1 MKGIRRAAAMCLTM
15 TLAVS
20 TLFGNTAW
28 ADMPQKTERK
38 KCVHVHTEECYGEP
52 DEEATSSQIGEEPTE
67 CTHVCTVESGC
78 IRNTAVSSGTNEDDS
93 ETGPD
98 EEETNDQKD
107 SADKAENGGKQKD
120 SADKAEDDEKQEDA
134 PSVSTPSDMEDT
146 AVPGGT
152 VIPAVKSQIFSWSWY
167 DPEENLLDGK
177 LELNGVTEEAQPSF
191 EEVTEYLP
199 EAIIAQVGEKSEVGG
214 EGEEKLLITGWT
226 CSEYVQDEEGRWPLE
241 GTYEFAAELPEAY
254 ELAEDADALVVEVS
268 VTGDQAALTA
278 VSGTAVLHVSFKA
291 GKEAKDLYFDGN
303 NFSSYNNDVMDL
315 LKQNGIRVTSSGKD
329 RFQLI
334 MTKASI
340 QNLQLSQG
348 TWEIELNGSN
358 VLEGKGKYVAGCG
371 LRINDNVSA
380 TIKAGTA
387 PASLTAHNYP
397 TTGSSD
403 GSCGIQVAGSLT
415 IESGTI
421 EATAKAGSNSA
432 PDSGAILVGTTGTL
446 NINGGSVTAAGTG
459 KKGVYVRGNFQ
470 MTGGSLTVT
479 GSGEPGIENVGS
491 FELSDGTISTKSNS
505 GGIGFLQGRGS
516 ATIKAKELNTDR
528 LYINGDG
535 SFTVAK
541 GGKVTSGSTT
551 INSGTLTNA
560 GEFVSNGPFEKGKYG
575 TFNNTGT
582 ISGSGSLPDDAK
594 QTPDEIKDYTKKIS
608 KDYYK
613 NMSIDVPN
621 LAAIQKPANAGNLQ
635 YELVEDTGSD
645 KGAGTID
652 KETGRLKVTKAGVFK
667 IKVNT
672 QESGFYKEGENP
684 VYITL
689 TVNKAAF
696 PDSWN
701 LTVTAASGIY
711 NGSKGY
717 PAATIS
723 TTGIPDGARYEY
735 QLKNT
740 NRTDDLQEEQWKSE
754 CPKIV
759 NVAESG
765 QFVFVRVT
773 VDNYESKIFCSDNQ
787 TDITKRRFLDT
798 KVTLEPQTVI
808 YNGQSWSPEIKVV
821 ENWQGASGAEVD
833 KADYTIQYWTYW
845 TGTGNSEVTERKD
858 AGTYTVHLIGQEN
871 YTNES
876 NGAIL
881 TIDKCKLNARITGD
895 SFDKVYDGTTDITEE
910 QNLSV
915 QLYSDSGIPDSQ
927 DVRADQV
934 NLAYQSADVGEHD
947 IEAANITLA
956 GDNAKNYELT
966 ENSASVKGSIIA
978 RDFASMTVSADPLT
992 YNGTE
997 QKPQILASVET
1008 GLSNVSP
1015 DAVVFTYSKNGV
1027 DYQSEIP
1034 GFTDAGTYQVYVKA
1048 SMDNFNDAV
1057 KTVDVTVQQASSNSG
1072 SHSGGGKDS
1081 GGKDSSGKGSSGK
1094 GSSGKSSSG
1103 SSGTVTKD
1111 SQKGY
1116 RSEEQGVIT
1125 GASNQAVNDGY
1136 SHWIKD
1142 ARGWWLRYSDG
1153 TWPMGNTGA
1162 FHWEKVNGRWWA
1174 FGADGYLSTGW
1185 LYDTLY
1191 QGWFYMDENQGM
1203 LTGWQFINGK
1213 WYYLNPSHDG
1223 SAGIMYS
1230 NRRTPDG
1237 WYVKE
1242 DGSWDEEAG
1251 R

>member
-1 MKGIRRAAAMCLTM
+1 MKGIRRAAAVCLTM

-28 ADMPQKTERK
+28 ADMPQKTEKK

-78 IRNTAVSSGTNEDDS
+78 IRNTAASSGTNEDDS

-107 SADKAENGGKQKD
+107 SADKAE
-120 SADKAEDDEKQEDA
+120 DDEKQEDA

-146 AVPGGT
+146 TVPGGT

-177 LELNGVTEEAQPSF
+177 LELSGVTEEAQPSF

-199 EAIIAQVGEKSEVGG
+199 EAIVAQVGEESEAGK
-214 EGEEKLLITGWT
+214 EEKLSITGWS
-226 CSEYVQDEEGRWPLE
+226 CNEYVQDEEGRWPLE

-254 ELAEDADALVVEVS
+254 ELAEDAEALVVEVS
-268 VTGDQAALTA
+268 VTGDQAAMPV
-278 VSGTAVLHVSFKA
+278 VSGECVLNVSFNSGDEFK
-291 GKEAKDLYFDGN
+291 GLYFDGN
-303 NFSSYNNDVMDL
+303 KFSSVNNDVMKL
-315 LKQNGIRVTSSGKD
+315 LNDHGIKVTNSGENS
-329 RFQLI
+329 FQLR
-334 MTKASI
+334 MTNATI
-340 QNLQLSQG
+340 QNLELSQG
-348 TWEIELNGSN
+348 TWEIVLNGRN
-358 VLEGKGKYVAGCG
+358 VLEGKGKRVGGNG
-371 LRINDNVSA
+371 LRINDWTSA
-380 TIKAGTA
+380 TIKEGTA
-387 PASLTAHNYP
+387 PASLTAKNYP
-397 TTGSSD
+397 TTGTSRD
-403 GSCGIQVAGSLT
+403 GSSGIVVAGNLT

-421 EATAKAGSNSA
+421 EATAYAGNDSA

-459 KKGVYVRGNFQ
+459 KKGVYVRNNFQ
-470 MTGGSLTVT
+470 MTGGSLKVT
-479 GSGEPGIENVGS
+479 GSGKPGIENVGN
-491 FELSDGTISTKSNS
+491 FNLSGGTISTKSKS
-505 GGIGFLQGRGS
+505 DGIGFLQGSGS
-516 ATIKAKELNTDR
+516 VTIKAKELNTDR
-528 LYINGDG
+528 LYITGDS
-535 SFTVAK
+535 SFTVAS
-541 GGKVTSGSTT
+541 GGKVTSEST
-551 INSGTLTNA
+551 IIDRGTLTNE
-560 GEFVSNGPFEKGKYG
+560 GEFVSNGPFEKGTYG

-582 ISGSGSLPDDAK
+582 ISGTGSLPDDLK
-594 QTPDEIKDYTKKIS
+594 QKPGNITVNQAEISAGYRD
-608 KDYYK
+608 
-613 NMSIDVPN
+613 NMLIDVPS
-621 LAAIQKPANAGNLQ
+621 LAGIHQPDKAGNLQ
-635 YELVEDTGSD
+635 YELAEYTGSD
-645 KGAGTID
+645 KGEGTID
-652 KETGRLKVTKAGVFK
+652 KESGQLKVDRAGVFK

-672 QESGFYKEGENP
+672 QASGFYKAGENP
-684 VYITL
+684 VDITL

-696 PDSWN
+696 PEHWN
-701 LTVTAASGIY
+701 LTVTAASGGEY
-711 NGSKGY
+711 RGAQGY
-717 PAATIS
+717 LAATIS
-723 TTGIPDGARYEY
+723 PIGIPDGARYEY
-735 QLKNT
+735 QLKRT
-740 NRTDDLQEEQWKSE
+740 SSTDDLQEDQWKSE

-759 NVAESG
+759 NVAESD
-765 QFVFVRVT
+765 QYVFVRVT
-773 VDNYESKIFCSDNQ
+773 VDNYKPKIFCSGNQ
-787 TDITKRRFLDT
+787 TNITKRNFTDT
-798 KVTLEPQTVI
+798 KVTLEPETVI
-808 YNGQSWSPEIKVV
+808 YNGQSWSPKIKVV
-821 ENWQGASGAEVD
+821 ENWQGASEDEVN
-833 KADYTIQYWTYW
+833 KADYTIKYWTYW
-845 TGTGNSEVTERKD
+845 TGTYNKEVTERKD
-858 AGTYTVHLIGQEN
+858 AGTYTVHLLGQGN
-871 YTNES
+871 YTYES
-876 NGAIL
+876 NTAIF

-895 SFDKVYDGTTDITEE
+895 SFDKVYDGTTDIREE

-915 QLYSDSGIPDSQ
+915 QLYSDSGTPDSQ
-927 DVRADQV
+927 DVCADQV

-966 ENSASVKGSIIA
+966 ENSTSIKGNIVA

-997 QKPQILASVET
+997 QKPQIHASVET

-1057 KTVDVTVQQASSNSG
+1057 KTVNVTVQQAPSSSG
-1072 SHSGGGKDS
+1072 SHSGGG
-1081 GGKDSSGKGSSGK
+1081 GK

-1174 FGADGYLSTGW
+1174 FGAEGYLSTGW
-1185 LYDTLY
+1185 IYDTLY

-1213 WYYLNPSHDG
+1213 WYYLNSNQDG

-1230 NRRTPDG
+1230 KRRTPDG

>member
-1 MKGIRRAAAMCLTM
+1 MKGIRRAAAVCLTM

-28 ADMPQKTERK
+28 ADMPQKTEKK

-78 IRNTAVSSGTNEDDS
+78 IRNTAASSGTNEDDS

-98 EEETNDQKD
+98 DEETNDQKD
-107 SADKAENGGKQKD
+107 SANKAEN
-120 SADKAEDDEKQEDA
+120 A

-146 AVPGGT
+146 TVPGGT

-177 LELNGVTEEAQPSF
+177 LELSGVTEEAQPSF

-199 EAIIAQVGEKSEVGG
+199 EAIIAQVGEESEAGK
-214 EGEEKLLITGWT
+214 EEKLPITGWS
-226 CSEYVQDEEGRWPLE
+226 CNEYVQDEEGRWPLE

-254 ELAEDADALVVEVS
+254 ELAEDVDALVVEVS
-268 VTGDQAALTA
+268 VTGDQVAMPV
-278 VSGTAVLHVSFKA
+278 VSGTPVLHVSFNSGEDSKS
-291 GKEAKDLYFDGN
+291 LYFDDH
-303 NFSSYNNDVMDL
+303 NFSSVNNDVMDL
-315 LKQNGIRVTSSGKD
+315 LNDHGIEVTSSGENS
-329 RFQLI
+329 FQLR
-334 MTKASI
+334 MTNATI
-340 QNLQLSQG
+340 QNLELSRG
-348 TWEIELNGSN
+348 TWEIVLNGRN
-358 VLEGKGKYVAGCG
+358 VLEGKGKGFSGCG
-371 LRINDNVSA
+371 LRINDWTSA
-380 TIKAGTA
+380 TIKAE
-387 PASLTAHNYP
+387 PESASLKVQNYP
-397 TTGSSD
+397 TKKTRDDTSSA
-403 GSCGIQVAGSLT
+403 IVVAGSLT

-421 EATAKAGSNSA
+421 EAAADAEQNSD
-432 PDSGAILVGTTGTL
+432 PVSGAIVVQRKGAL
-446 NINGGSVTAAGTG
+446 NINGGSVTAAGTH
-459 KKGVYVRGNFQ
+459 KNGVYVLGNFQ
-470 MTGGSLTVT
+470 MSGGRLTVT
-479 GSGEPGIENVGS
+479 GSGKPGIENVGD
-491 FELSDGTISTKSNS
+491 FNLSDGTISAKSNS
-505 GGIGFLQGRGS
+505 GGIGFLQRGGS
-516 ATIKAKELNTDR
+516 ATIQAKELNTDR
-528 LYINGDG
+528 LYINGNS
-535 SFTVAK
+535 SFTVARR
-541 GGKVTSGSTT
+541 GKVTSGSTT
-551 INSGTLTNA
+551 INSGTLTNE
-560 GEFVSNGPFEKGKYG
+560 GEFVSNGPFVKEKDG
-575 TFNNTGT
+575 TFINTGT

-594 QTPDEIKDYTKKIS
+594 QTPDPITGYTAKIS
-608 KDYYK
+608 ENYK
-613 NMSIDVPN
+613 ENMSIDVKN
-621 LAAIQKPANAGNLQ
+621 LAAIQKPVKAGNLQ
-635 YELVEDTGSD
+635 YELTEYTGSD
-645 KGAGTID
+645 KGEGTID
-652 KETGRLKVTKAGVFK
+652 KETGHLTVTKAGVFK

-672 QESGFYKEGENP
+672 QASGFYKAGENP
-684 VYITL
+684 VDITL
-689 TVNKAAF
+689 TVNKAKF

-701 LTVTAASGIY
+701 LTVTAASGEY
-711 NGSKGY
+711 RGAQGY
-717 PAATIS
+717 PAAAIS
-723 TTGIPDGARYEY
+723 ASGIPKGAGYEY
-735 QLKNT
+735 QLKRT
-740 NRTDDLQEEQWKSE
+740 KSTDDLHEDQWKSK

-773 VDNYESKIFCSDNQ
+773 VDNYESKIFCSGNQ
-787 TDITKRRFLDT
+787 TNITKRSFTDT
-798 KVTLEPQTVI
+798 KVTLEPETVI
-808 YNGQSWSPEIKVV
+808 YNGQSRNPEIKVV
-821 ENWQGASGAEVD
+821 ENWQGASGDEVD
-833 KADYTIQYWTYW
+833 KADYTIKDWTYW
-845 TGTGNSEVTERKD
+845 TGTDNRIVKERKN
-858 AGTYTVHLIGQEN
+858 AGTYTVSLLGQGN

-876 NGAIL
+876 NKAIL
-881 TIDKCKLNARITGD
+881 TIDKCKLNARITGN
-895 SFDKVYDGTTDITEE
+895 SFDKVYDGTTDIREE

-915 QLYSDSGIPDSQ
+915 QLYSDSGTPDSQ

-934 NLAYQSADVGEHD
+934 NLAYQSADVGEHN

-966 ENSASVKGSIIA
+966 ENSTSIKGNIVA
-978 RDFASMTVSADPLT
+978 RDFASMTVSTDSLT

-997 QKPQILASVET
+997 QKPQIHASVET

-1057 KTVDVTVQQASSNSG
+1057 KTVNVTVQQAPSSSG

-1081 GGKDSSGKGSSGK
+1081 GGKDSGGK
-1094 GSSGKSSSG
+1094 GSSGKSSSV

-1174 FGADGYLSTGW
+1174 FGAEGYLSTGW
-1185 LYDTLY
+1185 IYDTLY

-1213 WYYLNPSHDG
+1213 WYYLNSNQDG

-1230 NRRTPDG
+1230 KRRTPDG

>member
-1 MKGIRRAAAMCLTM
+1 MKGIRRAAAVCLTM

-67 CTHVCTVESGC
+67 CTHICTVESGC
-78 IRNTAVSSGTNEDDS
+78 IRNTAASSGMNEDDS

-98 EEETNDQKD
+98 DEETNDQKD
-107 SADKAENGGKQKD
+107 SADKAEN
-120 SADKAEDDEKQEDA
+120 A

-146 AVPGGT
+146 TVPGGT

-177 LELNGVTEEAQPSF
+177 LELSGVTEEAQPSF

-199 EAIIAQVGEKSEVGG
+199 QAIIAQVGEESEAGK
-214 EGEEKLLITGWT
+214 EEKLPITGWS
-226 CSEYVQDEEGRWPLE
+226 CNEYVQDEEGRWPLE

-254 ELAEDADALVVEVS
+254 ELAEDVETLVVEVS
-268 VTGDQAALTA
+268 VTGDQAAMP
-278 VSGTAVLHVSFKA
+278 VVNPYAVLNVSFNPSEGSKS
-291 GKEAKDLYFDGN
+291 LYFDGK
-303 NFSSYNNDVMDL
+303 NFSSVNSDVMKL
-315 LKQNGIRVTSSGKD
+315 LNDNGIKVKVTSSGED

-334 MTKASI
+334 MTNATI
-340 QNLQLSQG
+340 QNLELSRG
-348 TWEIELNGSN
+348 TWEIVLNGSN
-358 VLEGKGKYVAGCG
+358 ELEGKGKDFSGCG
-371 LRINDNVSA
+371 LRINDYVSA
-380 TIKAGTA
+380 TIKAE
-387 PASLTAHNYP
+387 PESASLKVQNYP
-397 TTGSSD
+397 TKKTSKDTSS
-403 GSCGIQVAGSLT
+403 GIVVAGSLT

-421 EATAKAGSNSA
+421 EAAAYAEQNSE
-432 PDSGAILVGTTGTL
+432 PVSGAIVVQSKGTL
-446 NINGGSVTAAGTG
+446 NIRGGSVTAAGTH
-459 KKGVYVRGNFQ
+459 KNGVYVLNNFQ
-470 MTGGSLTVT
+470 MTGGSLKVT
-479 GSGEPGIENVGS
+479 GSGKPGIENVGN
-491 FELSDGTISTKSNS
+491 FNLSGGTISTKSNS
-505 GGIGFLQGRGS
+505 DGIGFLQRGGS
-516 ATIKAKELNTDR
+516 ATIQAKELNTDR
-528 LYINGDG
+528 LYINGNS
-535 SFTVAK
+535 SFTVAR
-541 GGKVTSGSTT
+541 GGKVTSGSTR
-551 INSGTLTNA
+551 IDSGTLINA
-560 GEFVSNGPFEKGKYG
+560 GEFVSNGPFEKGTYG

-582 ISGSGSLPDDAK
+582 ISGSGSLPDDVK
-594 QTPDEIKDYTKKIS
+594 QIPDNITVYTAEISADYR
-608 KDYYK
+608 D
-613 NMSIDVPN
+613 NMSINVQN
-621 LAAIQKPANAGNLQ
+621 LAAIQKPVNAGNLQ
-635 YELVEDTGSD
+635 YELAEYTGSD
-645 KGAGTID
+645 KGEGTID
-652 KETGRLKVTKAGVFK
+652 KKTGQLTVTKAGVFK
-667 IKVNT
+667 IEVNT
-672 QESGFYKEGENP
+672 QESGLYKAGENP
-684 VYITL
+684 VCITL
-689 TVNKAAF
+689 TVNKAKF

-701 LTVTAASGIY
+701 LSVTAARDEYRGAQ
-711 NGSKGY
+711 GY
-717 PAATIS
+717 PAAAIS
-723 TTGIPDGARYEY
+723 ASSIPSGAKYEY
-735 QLKNT
+735 QLKST
-740 NRTDDLQEEQWKSE
+740 NSTGDLQEDKWKSK

-773 VDNYESKIFCSDNQ
+773 VDNYESKVFCSDNR
-787 TDITKRRFLDT
+787 TSITKRKFTDT
-798 KVTLEPQTVI
+798 KVTLEPENVI
-808 YNGQSWSPEIKVV
+808 YNGQSRNPEIKVV
-821 ENWQGASGAEVD
+821 ENWQGASGDEVN
-833 KADYTIQYWTYW
+833 KADYIIRYWTYW
-845 TGTGNSEVTERKD
+845 TGTDNREVTERKD
-858 AGTYTVHLIGQEN
+858 AGTYTVYLLGQEN

-876 NGAIL
+876 KQAIL
-881 TIDKCKLNARITGD
+881 TIDKCKLNARITGN
-895 SFDKVYDGTTDITEE
+895 SFDKVYDGTTDIREE

-915 QLYSDSGIPDSQ
+915 QLYSDSGTPDSQ
-927 DVRADQV
+927 DVRVDQV
-934 NLAYQSADVGEHD
+934 NLAYQSADVGEHN

-966 ENSASVKGSIIA
+966 ENSTSIKGSIVA

-997 QKPQILASVET
+997 QKPQIHASVET

-1057 KTVDVTVQQASSNSG
+1057 KTVNVTVQQAPSSSG
-1072 SHSGGGKDS
+1072 SHSGGG
-1081 GGKDSSGKGSSGK
+1081 GK

-1174 FGADGYLSTGW
+1174 FGAEGYLSTGW
-1185 LYDTLY
+1185 IYDTLY

-1213 WYYLNPSHDG
+1213 WYYLNSNQDG

-1230 NRRTPDG
+1230 KRRTPDG

>member
-1 MKGIRRAAAMCLTM
+1 MKGIRRAAAVCLTM

-20 TLFGNTAW
+20 TLFGNTVW
-28 ADMPQKTERK
+28 ADMPQKTEKK

-78 IRNTAVSSGTNEDDS
+78 IRNTASSSGMNEDDS

-98 EEETNDQKD
+98 DEETNDQKD
-107 SADKAENGGKQKD
+107 SADKAEN
-120 SADKAEDDEKQEDA
+120 A

-146 AVPGGT
+146 TVPGGT

-199 EAIIAQVGEKSEVGG
+199 EAIIAQVGEESEAGK
-214 EGEEKLLITGWT
+214 EEKLPIAGWS
-226 CSEYVQDEEGRWPLE
+226 CNEYVQDEEGCWPLE

-254 ELAEDADALVVEVS
+254 ELAEDVETLVVEVS
-268 VTGDQAALTA
+268 VTGDQAAMP
-278 VSGTAVLHVSFKA
+278 VVNPYAVLNVSFNPSEGSKS
-291 GKEAKDLYFDGN
+291 LYFDGK
-303 NFSSYNNDVMDL
+303 NFSSVNSDVMKL
-315 LKQNGIRVTSSGKD
+315 LNDNGIKVKVTSSGED

-334 MTKASI
+334 MTNATI
-340 QNLQLSQG
+340 QNLELSRG
-348 TWEIELNGSN
+348 TWEIVLNGSN
-358 VLEGKGKYVAGCG
+358 ELEGKGKDFSGCG
-371 LRINDNVSA
+371 LRINDYVSA
-380 TIKAGTA
+380 TIKAE
-387 PASLTAHNYP
+387 PESASLKVQNYP
-397 TTGSSD
+397 TKKTSKDTSS
-403 GSCGIQVAGSLT
+403 GIVVAGSLT

-421 EATAKAGSNSA
+421 EAAAYAEQNSE
-432 PDSGAILVGTTGTL
+432 PVSGAIVVQSNGTL
-446 NINGGSVTAAGTG
+446 NINGGSVTATGTH
-459 KKGVYVRGNFQ
+459 KNGVYVLNNFQ
-470 MTGGSLTVT
+470 MTGGSLKVT
-479 GSGEPGIENVGS
+479 GSGKPGIENVGS
-491 FELSDGTISTKSNS
+491 FELSGGTISTKSNS
-505 GGIGFLQGRGS
+505 DGIGFLQGRGS
-516 ATIKAKELNTDR
+516 VTIKAKELNTDR
-528 LYINGDG
+528 LYITGDS
-535 SFTVAK
+535 SFTVASV
-541 GGKVTSGSTT
+541 GKVTSESTI
-551 INSGTLTNA
+551 INSGTLINE
-560 GEFVSNGPFEKGKYG
+560 GEFVSNGPFVKNEKG
-575 TFNNTGT
+575 TFINKGT

-594 QTPDEIKDYTKKIS
+594 QTPDPITVYTAEIS
-608 KDYYK
+608 ENYK
-613 NMSIDVPN
+613 ENRSIDVKN
-621 LAAIQKPANAGNLQ
+621 LAAIQKPVKAGNLQ
-635 YELVEDTGSD
+635 YELAEYTGSD
-645 KGAGTID
+645 KGEGTINE
-652 KETGRLKVTKAGVFK
+652 KTGQLTVTKAGVFK
-667 IKVNT
+667 IEVNT
-672 QESGFYKEGENP
+672 QESGLYKAGENP
-684 VYITL
+684 VCITL
-689 TVNKAAF
+689 TVNKAKF

-701 LTVTAASGIY
+701 LSVTATSDEYRGAQ
-711 NGSKGY
+711 GY
-717 PAATIS
+717 PAAAIS
-723 TTGIPDGARYEY
+723 ASGIPKGAGYEY
-735 QLKNT
+735 QLKRTKN
-740 NRTDDLQEEQWKSE
+740 TDDLQEDQWESE

-759 NVAESG
+759 NVAESE

-773 VDNYESKIFCSDNQ
+773 VDNYESKVFCSDNR
-787 TDITKRRFLDT
+787 TSITERSFTDT
-798 KVTLEPQTVI
+798 KVTLEPENVI
-808 YNGQSWSPEIKVV
+808 YNGQSRNPEIKVV
-821 ENWQGASGAEVD
+821 ENWQGTSRDEVN
-833 KADYTIQYWTYW
+833 KADYTIKYWTYW
-845 TGTGNSEVTERKD
+845 TGTDNSIVRERKD
-858 AGTYTVHLIGQEN
+858 AGTYTVHLLGQGN
-871 YTNES
+871 YKNES
-876 NGAIL
+876 NTAIF
-881 TIDKCKLNARITGD
+881 TIDKCKLNARITGY

-915 QLYSDSGIPDSQ
+915 QLYSDSGTPDSQ

-934 NLAYQSADVGEHD
+934 NLAYQSADVGEHN

-966 ENSASVKGSIIA
+966 ENSASIKGSIIA

-997 QKPQILASVET
+997 QKPQIHASVET

-1057 KTVDVTVQQASSNSG
+1057 KTVNVTVQQAPSSSG

-1081 GGKDSSGKGSSGK
+1081 GGKGSGGK

-1174 FGADGYLSTGW
+1174 FGAEGYLSTGW
-1185 LYDTLY
+1185 IYDTLH

-1213 WYYLNPSHDG
+1213 WYYLNSNQDG

-1230 NRRTPDG
+1230 KRRTPDG

>member
-1 MKGIRRAAAMCLTM
+1 MKGIRRAAAVCLTM

-28 ADMPQKTERK
+28 ADMPQKTEKK
-38 KCVHVHTEECYGEP
+38 KCVHVHSEECYGEP

-78 IRNTAVSSGTNEDDS
+78 IRNTASSSGTNEDDS

-98 EEETNDQKD
+98 DEETNDQKD
-107 SADKAENGGKQKD
+107 SADKAENA
-120 SADKAEDDEKQEDA
+120 S
-134 PSVSTPSDMEDT
+134 SVSTPSDMENT
-146 AVPGGT
+146 TIPGGT

-167 DPEENLLDGK
+167 DLEENLLDGR
-177 LELNGVTEEAQPSF
+177 LELSGVTEESQPSF
-191 EEVTEYLP
+191 EEVAEYLP
-199 EAIIAQVGEKSEVGG
+199 QAIIAQVGEESEVGG
-214 EGEEKLLITGWT
+214 EEEGKIPITGWN
-226 CSEYVQDEEGRWPLE
+226 CNEYVQDEEGRWPLE

-254 ELAEDADALVVEVS
+254 ELAEDVDALVVEVS
-268 VTGDQAALTA
+268 VTGDQVAMPV
-278 VSGTAVLHVSFKA
+278 VSGTPVLHVSFNSGEDSKS
-291 GKEAKDLYFDGN
+291 LYFDDH
-303 NFSSYNNDVMDL
+303 NFSSVNNDVMDL
-315 LKQNGIRVTSSGKD
+315 LNDHGIEVTSSGENS
-329 RFQLI
+329 FQLR
-334 MTKASI
+334 MTNATI
-340 QNLQLSQG
+340 QNLELSRG
-348 TWEIELNGSN
+348 TWEIVLNGRN
-358 VLEGKGKYVAGCG
+358 VLEGKGKGFSGCG
-371 LRINDNVSA
+371 LRINDWTSA
-380 TIKAGTA
+380 TIKAE
-387 PASLTAHNYP
+387 PESASLKVQNYP
-397 TTGSSD
+397 TKKTRDDTSSA
-403 GSCGIQVAGSLT
+403 IVVAGSLT

-421 EATAKAGSNSA
+421 EAAADAEQNSD
-432 PDSGAILVGTTGTL
+432 PVSGAIVVQRKGAL
-446 NINGGSVTAAGTG
+446 NINGGSVTAAGTH
-459 KKGVYVRGNFQ
+459 KNGVYVLGNFQ
-470 MTGGSLTVT
+470 MSGGRLTVT
-479 GSGEPGIENVGS
+479 GSGKPGIENVGD
-491 FELSDGTISTKSNS
+491 FNLSDGTISAKSNS
-505 GGIGFLQGRGS
+505 GGIGFLQRGGS
-516 ATIKAKELNTDR
+516 ATIQAKELNTDR
-528 LYINGDG
+528 LYINGNS
-535 SFTVAK
+535 SFTVARR
-541 GGKVTSGSTT
+541 GKVTSGSTT
-551 INSGTLTNA
+551 INSGTLTNE
-560 GEFVSNGPFEKGKYG
+560 GEFVSNGPFVKEKDG
-575 TFNNTGT
+575 TFINTGT

-594 QTPDEIKDYTKKIS
+594 QTPDPITGYTAKIS
-608 KDYYK
+608 ENYK
-613 NMSIDVPN
+613 ENMSIDVKN
-621 LAAIQKPANAGNLQ
+621 LAAIQKPVKAGNLQ
-635 YELVEDTGSD
+635 YELTEYTGSD
-645 KGAGTID
+645 KGEGTID
-652 KETGRLKVTKAGVFK
+652 KETGHLTVTKAGVFK

-672 QESGFYKEGENP
+672 QASGFYKAGENP
-684 VYITL
+684 VDITL
-689 TVNKAAF
+689 TVNKAKF

-701 LTVTAASGIY
+701 LTVTAASGEY
-711 NGSKGY
+711 RGAQGY
-717 PAATIS
+717 PAAAIS
-723 TTGIPDGARYEY
+723 ASGIPKGAGYEY
-735 QLKNT
+735 QLKRT
-740 NRTDDLQEEQWKSE
+740 KSTDDLHEDQWKSK

-773 VDNYESKIFCSDNQ
+773 VDNYESKIFCSGNQ
-787 TDITKRRFLDT
+787 TNITKRSFTDT
-798 KVTLEPQTVI
+798 KVTLEPETVI
-808 YNGQSWSPEIKVV
+808 YNGQSRNPEIKVV
-821 ENWQGASGAEVD
+821 ENWQGASGDEVD
-833 KADYTIQYWTYW
+833 KADYTIKDWTYW
-845 TGTGNSEVTERKD
+845 TGTDNRIVKERKN
-858 AGTYTVHLIGQEN
+858 AGTYTVSLLGQGN

-876 NGAIL
+876 NKAIL
-881 TIDKCKLNARITGD
+881 TIDKCKLNARITGN
-895 SFDKVYDGTTDITEE
+895 SFDKVYDGTTDIREE

-915 QLYSDSGIPDSQ
+915 QLYSDSGTPDSQ

-934 NLAYQSADVGEHD
+934 NLAYQSADVGEHN

-966 ENSASVKGSIIA
+966 ENSTSIKGNIVA
-978 RDFASMTVSADPLT
+978 RDFASMTVSADSLT

-997 QKPQILASVET
+997 QKPQIHASVET

-1057 KTVDVTVQQASSNSG
+1057 KTVNVTVQQAPSSSG

-1081 GGKDSSGKGSSGK
+1081 GGKDSGGK
-1094 GSSGKSSSG
+1094 GSSGKSSSV

-1174 FGADGYLSTGW
+1174 FGAEGYLSTGW
-1185 LYDTLY
+1185 IYDTLH

-1213 WYYLNPSHDG
+1213 WYYLNSNQDG

-1230 NRRTPDG
+1230 KRRTPDG

>member
-15 TLAVS
+15 TVAVS

-52 DEEATSSQIGEEPTE
+52 DEAATSSQIEEEPTE

-78 IRNTAVSSGTNEDDS
+78 IRNTAASSGTNEDDS

-98 EEETNDQKD
+98 DEETNDQKD
-107 SADKAENGGKQKD
+107 SADKAEN
-120 SADKAEDDEKQEDA
+120 A

-146 AVPGGT
+146 TVPGGT

-177 LELNGVTEEAQPSF
+177 LELSGVTEEAQPSF

-199 EAIIAQVGEKSEVGG
+199 EAIIAQVGEEGEVGE
-214 EGEEKLLITGWT
+214 EGKLPITGWS
-226 CSEYVQDEEGRWPLE
+226 CNEYVQDEEGRWPLE
-241 GTYEFAAELPEAY
+241 GTYEFAAELPEVY

-268 VTGDQAALTA
+268 VTGDQAAMPVVGVTP
-278 VSGTAVLHVSFKA
+278 VLNVSFTPDEGSKS
-291 GKEAKDLYFDGN
+291 LYFDDH
-303 NFSSYNNDVMDL
+303 NFYSVKDDVMKL
-315 LKQNGIRVTSSGKD
+315 LNDHGIRVTSSGENSF
-329 RFQLI
+329 RLE
-334 MTKASI
+334 MTDARI
-340 QNLQLSQG
+340 QNLELSQG
-348 TWEIELNGSN
+348 TWEIVLNGSN
-358 VLEGKGKYVAGCG
+358 LLEGKGKDFSGCG
-371 LRINDNVSA
+371 LRINDWTSA
-380 TIKAGTA
+380 TIKAE
-387 PASLTAHNYP
+387 PESASLTVKNSP
-397 TTGSSD
+397 TTRDASS
-403 GSCGIQVAGSLT
+403 GIVVAGSLT

-421 EATAKAGSNSA
+421 KAIAYAEQNS
-432 PDSGAILVGTTGTL
+432 DLVSGAIVVQKNGAL
-446 NINGGSVTAAGTG
+446 NINGGSVTATGTH
-459 KKGVYVRGNFQ
+459 KNGVYVLNNFQ
-470 MTGGSLTVT
+470 MTGGSLKVT
-479 GSGEPGIENVGS
+479 GSGKPGIENAGN
-491 FELSDGTISTKSNS
+491 FNLLDGTISTKSNS
-505 GGIGFLQGRGS
+505 DGIGFLQGRGS
-516 ATIKAKELNTDR
+516 VTIKAKELNTDR
-528 LYINGDG
+528 LYITGDS
-535 SFTVAK
+535 SFTVAS
-541 GGKVTSGSTT
+541 GGKVTSEST
-551 INSGTLTNA
+551 IIDRGTLTNA
-560 GEFVSNGPFEKGKYG
+560 GEFVSNGPFVKNEKG
-575 TFNNTGT
+575 TFINKGT
-582 ISGSGSLPDDAK
+582 ISGNGSLPDDLK
-594 QTPDEIKDYTKKIS
+594 QKPDSITGYTAEIS
-608 KDYYK
+608 ENYK
-613 NMSIDVPN
+613 ENMSINVPS
-621 LAAIQKPANAGNLQ
+621 LAGIHKPVNAGNLQ
-635 YELVEDTGSD
+635 YELAEYTGSD
-645 KGAGTID
+645 KGEGTINE
-652 KETGRLKVTKAGVFK
+652 ETGQLTVKKAGVFK

-672 QESGFYKEGENP
+672 QASGLYEAGKNP

-701 LTVTAASGIY
+701 LIVKAASGEY
-711 NGSKGY
+711 RGAQGY
-717 PAATIS
+717 PAAYIS
-723 TTGIPDGARYEY
+723 ENSIPNGARYEY
-735 QLKNT
+735 QLKST
-740 NRTDDLQEEQWKSE
+740 KSTDDLQEDQWKSE

-759 NVAESG
+759 NVAESD
-765 QFVFVRVT
+765 QYVFVRVT
-773 VDNYESKIFCSDNQ
+773 VDNYKPKIFCSGNQ
-787 TDITKRRFLDT
+787 TNITKRNFTDT
-798 KVTLEPQTVI
+798 KVTLEPETVI
-808 YNGQSWSPEIKVV
+808 YNGQSWSPKIKVV
-821 ENWQGASGAEVD
+821 ENRQGASGNEVD
-833 KADYTIQYWTYW
+833 TADYTIQYWTYW
-845 TGTGNSEVTERKD
+845 TGTYNKEVTERKD
-858 AGTYTVHLIGQEN
+858 AGTYTVHLLGQGN
-871 YTNES
+871 YTYES
-876 NGAIL
+876 NTAIF
-881 TIDKCKLNARITGD
+881 TIDKCKLNARITGG
-895 SFDKVYDGTTDITEE
+895 SFDKVYDGTTDIREE

-915 QLYSDSGIPDSQ
+915 QLYSDSGTPDSQ

-966 ENSASVKGSIIA
+966 ENSTSIKGNIVA

-997 QKPQILASVET
+997 QKPQIHASVET

-1048 SMDNFNDAV
+1048 SMANFNDTV
-1057 KTVDVTVQQASSNSG
+1057 KTVNVTVQQAPSSSG
-1072 SHSGGGKDS
+1072 SHSGG
-1081 GGKDSSGKGSSGK
+1081 GK

-1174 FGADGYLSTGW
+1174 FGAEGYLSTGW
-1185 LYDTLY
+1185 IYDTLY

-1213 WYYLNPSHDG
+1213 WYYLNSNQDG

>member
-1 MKGIRRAAAMCLTM
+1 MKGIRRAAAVCLTM

-67 CTHVCTVESGC
+67 CTHICTVESGC
-78 IRNTAVSSGTNEDDS
+78 IRNTAASSGMNEDDS

-98 EEETNDQKD
+98 DEETNDQKD
-107 SADKAENGGKQKD
+107 SADKAEN
-120 SADKAEDDEKQEDA
+120 A

-146 AVPGGT
+146 TVPGGT

-177 LELNGVTEEAQPSF
+177 LELSGVTEEAQPSF

-199 EAIIAQVGEKSEVGG
+199 QAIIAQVGEESEAGK
-214 EGEEKLLITGWT
+214 EEKLPITGWS
-226 CSEYVQDEEGRWPLE
+226 CNEYVQDEEGRWPLE

-254 ELAEDADALVVEVS
+254 ELAEDVETLVVEVS
-268 VTGDQAALTA
+268 VTGDQAAMP
-278 VSGTAVLHVSFKA
+278 VVNPYAVLNVSFNPSEGSKS
-291 GKEAKDLYFDGN
+291 LYFDGK
-303 NFSSYNNDVMDL
+303 NFSSVNSDVMKL
-315 LKQNGIRVTSSGKD
+315 LNDNGIKVKVTSSGED

-334 MTKASI
+334 MTNATI
-340 QNLQLSQG
+340 QNLELSRG
-348 TWEIELNGSN
+348 TWEIVLNGSN
-358 VLEGKGKYVAGCG
+358 ELEGKGKDFSGCG
-371 LRINDNVSA
+371 LRINDYVSA
-380 TIKAGTA
+380 TIKAE
-387 PASLTAHNYP
+387 PESASLKVQNYP
-397 TTGSSD
+397 TKKTSKDTSS
-403 GSCGIQVAGSLT
+403 GIVVAGSLT

-421 EATAKAGSNSA
+421 EAAAYAEQNSE
-432 PDSGAILVGTTGTL
+432 PVSGAIVVQSKGTL
-446 NINGGSVTAAGTG
+446 NIRGGSVTAAGTH
-459 KKGVYVRGNFQ
+459 KNGVYVLNNFQ
-470 MTGGSLTVT
+470 MTGGSLKVT
-479 GSGEPGIENVGS
+479 GSGKPGIENEGN
-491 FELSDGTISTKSNS
+491 FKLSGGTISTKADN
-505 GGIGFLQGRGS
+505 GGIGFLQRDGS
-516 ATIKAKELNTDR
+516 ATIESEELNTDR
-528 LYINGDG
+528 LYITGNS
-535 SFTVAK
+535 SFNVTSD
-541 GGKVTSGSTT
+541 GKVTSGSTT
-551 INSGTLTNA
+551 IDSGILTNA
-560 GEFVSNGPFEKGKYG
+560 GEFVSNGPFEKGKDG
-575 TFNNTGT
+575 TFNNSGT
-582 ISGSGSLPDDAK
+582 ISGTGSLPDDAK
-594 QTPDEIKDYTKKIS
+594 QTPDTITGYRAEIS
-608 KDYYK
+608 ADYYE
-613 NMSIDVPN
+613 NMSIDVRQ

-635 YELVEDTGSD
+635 YELVKYTGSD
-645 KGAGTID
+645 KGEGKINE
-652 KETGRLKVTKAGVFK
+652 KTGQLTVTKAGVFK

-672 QESGFYKEGENP
+672 QANGLYKEGENP

-689 TVNKAAF
+689 KVHKAAF

-701 LTVTAASGIY
+701 LTVTAASGEY
-711 NGSKGY
+711 RGAQGY
-717 PAATIS
+717 PAAAIS
-723 TTGIPDGARYEY
+723 ASRIPSGARYEY
-735 QLKNT
+735 QLKRTSST
-740 NRTDDLQEEQWKSE
+740 NDLQEAQWKSE

-808 YNGQSWSPEIKVV
+808 YNGQSRSPEIKVV

-833 KADYTIQYWTYW
+833 KTDYKIQYWTYR
-845 TGTGNSEVTERKD
+845 TGTYNTVVTERKD
-858 AGTYTVHLIGQEN
+858 AGTYTVWLVGQEN

-876 NGAIL
+876 NVAMF
-881 TIDKCKLNARITGD
+881 TIDKCKLKARITGD
-895 SFDKVYDGTTDITEE
+895 SLDKVYDGTTDITEE

-915 QLYSDSGIPDSQ
+915 QLYSDSDIPDSQ

-934 NLAYQSADVGEHD
+934 NLAYQSADVGEHN

-966 ENSASVKGSIIA
+966 ENSTSIKGNIVA

-997 QKPQILASVET
+997 QKPQIHASVET

-1081 GGKDSSGKGSSGK
+1081 GGKGSSGK

-1136 SHWIKD
+1136 SHWMKD

>member
-1 MKGIRRAAAMCLTM
+1 MKGIRRAAAVCLTM

-28 ADMPQKTERK
+28 ADMPQKMERK

-67 CTHVCTVESGC
+67 CTHVCSVESGC
-78 IRNTAVSSGTNEDDS
+78 IRNTAASSSTNEDDS

-98 EEETNDQKD
+98 DEETNDQKD

-146 AVPGGT
+146 TVPGGT

-214 EGEEKLLITGWT
+214 GKGEEKLLITGWT

-254 ELAEDADALVVEVS
+254 ELAEDVEALVVEVS
-268 VTGDQAALTA
+268 VTGDQAAMP
-278 VSGTAVLHVSFKA
+278 VVNPYAVLNVSFNPSEGSKS
-291 GKEAKDLYFDGN
+291 LYFDGK
-303 NFSSYNNDVMDL
+303 NFSSVNSDVMKL
-315 LKQNGIRVTSSGKD
+315 LNDNGIKVKVTSSGED

-334 MTKASI
+334 MTNATI
-340 QNLQLSQG
+340 QNLELSRG
-348 TWEIELNGSN
+348 TWEIVLNGSN
-358 VLEGKGKYVAGCG
+358 ELEGKGKDFSGCG
-371 LRINDNVSA
+371 LRINDYVSA
-380 TIKAGTA
+380 TIKAE
-387 PASLTAHNYP
+387 PESASLKVQNYP
-397 TTGSSD
+397 MKRTSDDSS
-403 GSCGIQVAGSLT
+403 SAIVVAGSLT

-421 EATAKAGSNSA
+421 KAIAYAEQNSD
-432 PDSGAILVGTTGTL
+432 PVSGAIVVQSNGTL
-446 NINGGSVTAAGTG
+446 NISGGSVTAAGTH
-459 KKGVYVRGNFQ
+459 KNGVYVRGNFQ

-479 GSGEPGIENVGS
+479 GSGKPGIENEGN
-491 FELSDGTISTKSNS
+491 FELSSGTISTKSNS

-516 ATIKAKELNTDR
+516 VTIKDKELNTDR
-528 LYINGDG
+528 LYINGNS
-535 SFTVAK
+535 SFTVAS

-551 INSGTLTNA
+551 IDSGTLTNE
-560 GEFVSNGPFEKGKYG
+560 GEFVSNGPFVKGEGG

-594 QTPDEIKDYTKKIS
+594 QTPDTITGYRAEINA
-608 KDYYK
+608 DYYE
-613 NMSIDVPN
+613 NMSIDVRQ

-635 YELVEDTGSD
+635 YELAEYAGSD
-645 KGAGTID
+645 KGEGTID
-652 KETGRLKVTKAGVFK
+652 EKTGQLKVTKAGVFK

-672 QESGFYKEGENP
+672 QENGLYKAGENP

-696 PDSWN
+696 PNFWN
-701 LTVTAASGIY
+701 LTVTAASGEY
-711 NGSKGY
+711 RGAQGY
-717 PAATIS
+717 PAAYIS
-723 TTGIPDGARYEY
+723 ENSIPNGAKYEY
-735 QLKNT
+735 QLKRTSST
-740 NRTDDLQEEQWKSE
+740 NDLQEAQWMQE

-773 VDNYESKIFCSDNQ
+773 VDNYKPKVFCSGNQ
-787 TDITKRRFLDT
+787 TNITKRSFTDT
-798 KVTLEPQTVI
+798 KVTLAPQTVI
-808 YNGQSWSPEIKVV
+808 YNGQSRSPAIKVV
-821 ENWQGASGAEVD
+821 ENWQGASGDAVN

-845 TGTGNSEVTERKD
+845 TGTYNTIVKERKD

-881 TIDKCKLNARITGD
+881 TIDKCKLNARITGA

-915 QLYSDSGIPDSQ
+915 QLYSDSGTPDSQ
-927 DVRADQV
+927 DVRANQV

-947 IEAANITLA
+947 IEAANITLS

-966 ENSASVKGSIIA
+966 ENSASIKGSIIA

-997 QKPQILASVET
+997 QKPQIHASVET

-1048 SMDNFNDAV
+1048 SMANFNDAV
-1057 KTVDVTVQQASSNSG
+1057 KTVNVTLQQAPSSSG

-1081 GGKDSSGKGSSGK
+1081 GGKGSSGK

-1136 SHWIKD
+1136 SHWMKD

-1185 LYDTLY
+1185 IYDTLY

-1213 WYYLNPSHDG
+1213 WYYLNSSHDG

>member
-28 ADMPQKTERK
+28 ADMPQKTEKK

-67 CTHVCTVESGC
+67 CTHICTVESGC

-98 EEETNDQKD
+98 DEETNDQK
-107 SADKAENGGKQKD
+107 N

-146 AVPGGT
+146 TVPGGT

-177 LELNGVTEEAQPSF
+177 LELSGVTEEAQPSF

-199 EAIIAQVGEKSEVGG
+199 QAIIAQVGEESEAGK
-214 EGEEKLLITGWT
+214 EEKLPITGWS
-226 CSEYVQDEEGRWPLE
+226 CNEYVQDEEGCWPLE

-254 ELAEDADALVVEVS
+254 ELAEDVDALVVEVS

-278 VSGTAVLHVSFKA
+278 YDPNNVVLSVNFEEGESFKNLA
-291 GKEAKDLYFDGN
+291 YNESG
-303 NFSSYNNDVMDL
+303 FSSLRNDVMNL
-315 LKQNGIRVTSSGKD
+315 LKQHGITVTSSGEN

-334 MTKASI
+334 MTNASI
-340 QNLQLSQG
+340 QNLELSRG
-348 TWEIELNGSN
+348 TWEIVLNESN
-358 VLEGKGKYVAGCG
+358 VLKGKGTQVGGVG
-371 LRINDNVSA
+371 LKIKENVSA

-397 TTGSSD
+397 TTGTSND
-403 GSCGIQVAGSLT
+403 GSSGIAVEGNLT

-421 EATAKAGSNSA
+421 EATADAGKNSA
-432 PDSGAILVGTTGTL
+432 PFSGGIVVGREGIL
-446 NINGGSVTAAGTG
+446 NINGGAVTAAGTG
-459 KKGVYVRGNFQ
+459 KNGVFVRGNFR
-470 MTGGSLTVT
+470 MKGGSLTAT
-479 GSGEPGIENVGS
+479 GSRKPGIENEGT
-491 FELSDGTISTKSNS
+491 FELSGGTISTSADN
-505 GGIGFLQGRGS
+505 GGTGFVQRGKP
-516 ATIKAKELNTDR
+516 AMIKANELNTDR
-528 LYINGDG
+528 LNITGNS
-535 SFTVAK
+535 SFTVAR
-541 GGKVTSGSTT
+541 GGKVTSGSTI
-551 INSGTLTNA
+551 INSGTLTNE
-560 GEFVSNGPFEKGKYG
+560 GEFVSNGPFVKEKDG
-575 TFNNTGT
+575 TFINKGT
-582 ISGSGSLPDDAK
+582 ISGNGSLPDDLK
-594 QTPDEIKDYTKKIS
+594 QKPGNITVNQAEISAGYRD
-608 KDYYK
+608 
-613 NMSIDVPN
+613 NMLIDVPS
-621 LAAIQKPANAGNLQ
+621 LAGIHKPVNAGNLQ
-635 YELVEDTGSD
+635 YELAEYTGSD
-645 KGAGTID
+645 KGEGTINE
-652 KETGRLKVTKAGVFK
+652 ETGQLTVKKAGVFK

-672 QESGFYKEGENP
+672 QASGLYEAGKNP

-696 PDSWN
+696 PDHWN
-701 LTVTAASGIY
+701 LIVTATSDIY

-717 PAATIS
+717 PAAAIS
-723 TTGIPDGARYEY
+723 ASGIPKGAGYEY
-735 QLKNT
+735 QLKRTKN
-740 NRTDDLQEEQWKSE
+740 TDDLQEDQWKSE

-759 NVAESG
+759 NVAESE

-773 VDNYESKIFCSDNQ
+773 VDNYESKVFCSDNR
-787 TDITKRRFLDT
+787 TSITERSFTDT
-798 KVTLEPQTVI
+798 KVTLEPETVI
-808 YNGQSWSPEIKVV
+808 YNGQSRNPEIKVV
-821 ENWQGASGAEVD
+821 ENWQGTSGDEVN
-833 KADYTIQYWTYW
+833 KADYTIKYWTYW
-845 TGTGNSEVTERKD
+845 TGTDNSIVRERKD
-858 AGTYTVHLIGQEN
+858 AGTYTVHLLGQGN
-871 YTNES
+871 YKNES
-876 NGAIL
+876 NTAIF
-881 TIDKCKLNARITGD
+881 TIDKCKLNARITGN

-915 QLYSDSGIPDSQ
+915 QLYSDSGTPDSQ

-966 ENSASVKGSIIA
+966 ENSTSIKGNIVA

-997 QKPQILASVET
+997 QKPQIQASVET

-1048 SMDNFNDAV
+1048 SMANFNDAV
-1057 KTVDVTVQQASSNSG
+1057 KTVNVTVQQAPSSSG
-1072 SHSGGGKDS
+1072 SHSGGG
-1081 GGKDSSGKGSSGK
+1081 GK

-1162 FHWEKVNGRWWA
+1162 FHWEKVT
-1174 FGADGYLSTGW
+1174 ADGGHLA
-1185 LYDTLY
+1185 LRD
-1191 QGWFYMDENQGM
+1191 
-1203 LTGWQFINGK
+1203 I
-1213 WYYLNPSHDG
+1213 
-1223 SAGIMYS
+1223 
-1230 NRRTPDG
+1230 
-1237 WYVKE
+1237 
-1242 DGSWDEEAG
+1242 
-1251 R
+1251 

>member
-1 MKGIRRAAAMCLTM
+1 MKGIRRAAAVCLTM

-78 IRNTAVSSGTNEDDS
+78 IRNTAASSGTNEDDS

-98 EEETNDQKD
+98 DEETNDQKD
-107 SADKAENGGKQKD
+107 SADKAEN
-120 SADKAEDDEKQEDA
+120 A

-146 AVPGGT
+146 TVPGGT

-177 LELNGVTEEAQPSF
+177 LELSGVTEEAQPSF

-199 EAIIAQVGEKSEVGG
+199 EAIIAQVGEESEAGK
-214 EGEEKLLITGWT
+214 EEKLPITGWS
-226 CSEYVQDEEGRWPLE
+226 CNEYVQDEEGCWPLE
-241 GTYEFAAELPEAY
+241 GTYEFAAELPEVY
-254 ELAEDADALVVEVS
+254 ELAEDAEALVVEVS

-278 VSGTAVLHVSFKA
+278 YDPNNVVLSVNFEEGNSFKNLA
-291 GKEAKDLYFDGN
+291 YNESG
-303 NFSSYNNDVMDL
+303 FSSLRNDVMNL
-315 LKQNGIRVTSSGKD
+315 LKQHGITVTSSGEN

-334 MTKASI
+334 MTNASV
-340 QNLQLSQG
+340 QNLELSRG
-348 TWEIELNGSN
+348 TWEIVLNGRN
-358 VLEGKGKYVAGCG
+358 VLEGKGTEVGGVG
-371 LRINDNVSA
+371 LKIKENVSA

-387 PASLTAHNYP
+387 PASLTAKNYP
-397 TTGSSD
+397 TKGTSNDGSS
-403 GSCGIQVAGSLT
+403 GIAVAGNLT

-421 EATAKAGSNSA
+421 EATADAGKNSA
-432 PDSGAILVGTTGTL
+432 PFSGGIVVGKEGIL
-446 NINGGSVTAAGTG
+446 NITGGAVTAAGIG
-459 KKGVYVRGNFQ
+459 KNGVFVRGNFQ
-470 MTGGSLTVT
+470 MAGGRLTVT
-479 GSGEPGIENVGS
+479 GSGKPGIENEGT
-491 FELSDGTISTKSNS
+491 FELSGGTISTKSNS
-505 GGIGFLQGRGS
+505 DGIGFLQGRGS
-516 ATIKAKELNTDR
+516 VTIQAKELNTDR
-528 LYINGDG
+528 LYITGDS

-541 GGKVTSGSTT
+541 GGKVTSGST
-551 INSGTLTNA
+551 IIDSGTLTNE
-560 GEFVSNGPFEKGKYG
+560 GEFVSNGPFVKEKDG
-575 TFNNTGT
+575 TFINKGT
-582 ISGSGSLPDDAK
+582 ISGNGSLPDDLK
-594 QTPDEIKDYTKKIS
+594 QKPGNITVNQAEISAGYRD
-608 KDYYK
+608 
-613 NMSIDVPN
+613 NRSIDVPS
-621 LAAIQKPANAGNLQ
+621 LAGIHQPDRAGNLQ
-635 YELVEDTGSD
+635 YELAEYTGSD
-645 KGAGTID
+645 KGEGTINE
-652 KETGRLKVTKAGVFK
+652 KTGQLTVTKAGVFK
-667 IKVNT
+667 IEVNT
-672 QESGFYKEGENP
+672 QESGFYKAGENP
-684 VYITL
+684 VCITL
-689 TVNKAAF
+689 TVNKAKF

-701 LTVTAASGIY
+701 LSVTATSDEYRGAQ
-711 NGSKGY
+711 GY
-717 PAATIS
+717 PAAAIS
-723 TTGIPDGARYEY
+723 ASGIPKGAGYEY
-735 QLKNT
+735 QLKRTKN
-740 NRTDDLQEEQWKSE
+740 TDDLQEDQWKSE

-773 VDNYESKIFCSDNQ
+773 VDNYESKVFCSDNR
-787 TDITKRRFLDT
+787 TSITERRFADT
-798 KVTLEPQTVI
+798 KVTLEPENVI
-808 YNGQSWSPEIKVV
+808 YNGQSWEPKIKVV
-821 ENWQGASGAEVD
+821 ENWQGASGDAVD
-833 KADYTIQYWTYW
+833 RADYTIQYWTYW
-845 TGTGNSEVTERKD
+845 TGTDNRIVTERKD
-858 AGTYTVHLIGQEN
+858 VGTYTVYLLGQRN

-876 NGAIL
+876 KQAIL

-895 SFDKVYDGTTDITEE
+895 SFDKVYDGTTDIREE

-915 QLYSDSGIPDSQ
+915 QLYSDSGTPDSQ

-934 NLAYQSADVGEHD
+934 NLAYQSADVGEHN

-966 ENSASVKGSIIA
+966 ENSTSIKGNIVA

-997 QKPQILASVET
+997 QKPQIHASVET

-1048 SMDNFNDAV
+1048 SMANFNDAV
-1057 KTVDVTVQQASSNSG
+1057 KTVNVTVQQAPSSSG
-1072 SHSGGGKDS
+1072 SHSGGG
-1081 GGKDSSGKGSSGK
+1081 GKGSSGKGSSGK
-1094 GSSGKSSSG
+1094 SSSGKSSSG

-1174 FGADGYLSTGW
+1174 FGAEGYLSTGW
-1185 LYDTLY
+1185 IHDTLH

-1213 WYYLNPSHDG
+1213 WYYLNPNQDG

-1230 NRRTPDG
+1230 KRRTPDG

>member
-1 MKGIRRAAAMCLTM
+1 MKGIRRAAAVCLTM

-78 IRNTAVSSGTNEDDS
+78 IRNTAVSSGTGADDS
-93 ETGPD
+93 ENSPDD
-98 EEETNDQKD
+98 EETKDQK
-107 SADKAENGGKQKD
+107 N
-120 SADKAEDDEKQEDA
+120 SADKAEDDEKQENA

-146 AVPGGT
+146 TVPGGT

-177 LELNGVTEEAQPSF
+177 LELSGVTEEAQPSF

-199 EAIIAQVGEKSEVGG
+199 QAIIAQVGEESEAGGG
-214 EGEEKLLITGWT
+214 EEEKIPITGWI
-226 CSEYVQDEEGRWPLE
+226 CSEYVQDEEDRWPLE

-254 ELAEDADALVVEVS
+254 ELAEDVEALVVEVS
-268 VTGDQAALTA
+268 VTGDQAAMPV
-278 VSGTAVLHVSFKA
+278 VSGTPVLNVSFKS
-291 GKEAKDLYFDGN
+291 GDPSKSLYYDGDK
-303 NFSSYNNDVMDL
+303 FSSVNDDVMKL
-315 LKQNGIRVTSSGKD
+315 LKERGIEVTSSGESS
-329 RFQLI
+329 FQLR
-334 MTKASI
+334 MTNATI
-340 QNLQLSQG
+340 QNLELSWG
-348 TWEIELNGSN
+348 TWEIVLNGSN
-358 VLEGKGKYVAGCG
+358 ELEGKGKDFSGCG
-371 LRINDNVSA
+371 LRINNWTSA

-387 PASLTAHNYP
+387 PASLTAKNSP
-397 TTGSSD
+397 TTGTSRD
-403 GSCGIQVAGSLT
+403 GSSGIVVAGNLT

-421 EATAKAGSNSA
+421 EATAYAGNDSA

-459 KKGVYVRGNFQ
+459 KKGVYVRNNFQ
-470 MTGGSLTVT
+470 MTGGSLKVT
-479 GSGEPGIENVGS
+479 GSGKPGIENVGN
-491 FELSDGTISTKSNS
+491 FNLLDGTISTKSNS
-505 GGIGFLQGRGS
+505 DGIGFLQGGGS
-516 ATIKAKELNTDR
+516 ATIQARELITDR
-528 LYINGDG
+528 LCITNS
-535 SFTVAK
+535 SFTVAS
-541 GGKVTSGSTT
+541 GGKVTSGST
-551 INSGTLTNA
+551 IIKSGSTLTNE
-560 GEFVSNGPFEKGKYG
+560 GEFVSNGTFEKEEDGR
-575 TFNNTGT
+575 FINNGI
-582 ISGSGSLPDDAK
+582 ISGTGSLPDGAK
-594 QTPDEIKDYTKKIS
+594 QTPAPIKGYIAKIS
-608 KDYYK
+608 ADYCN
-613 NMSIDVPN
+613 NMLIDVPS
-621 LAAIQKPANAGNLQ
+621 LAGIHQPDRAGNLQ
-635 YELVEDTGSD
+635 YELAEYTGSD
-645 KGAGTID
+645 KGEGTID
-652 KETGRLKVTKAGVFK
+652 KESGQLKVDRAGVFK
-667 IKVNT
+667 IEVNT
-672 QESGFYKEGENP
+672 QESGFYKAGENP
-684 VYITL
+684 VCITL
-689 TVNKAAF
+689 TVNKAKF

-701 LTVTAASGIY
+701 LSVTAASDEYRGAQ
-711 NGSKGY
+711 GY
-717 PAATIS
+717 PAAFIS
-723 TTGIPDGARYEY
+723 ASGIPSGARYEY
-735 QLKNT
+735 QLKST
-740 NRTDDLQEEQWKSE
+740 NRKDDLQEDQWKSE

-773 VDNYESKIFCSDNQ
+773 VNNYESKVFCSDNR
-787 TDITKRRFLDT
+787 TSITERSFTDT
-798 KVTLEPQTVI
+798 KVTLEPETVI
-808 YNGQSWSPEIKVV
+808 YNGQSRNPEIKVV
-821 ENWQGASGAEVD
+821 ENWRGSSEAEVD
-833 KADYTIQYWTYW
+833 KADYIIQYWTYW
-845 TGTGNSEVTERKD
+845 TGTDNRIVTERKD
-858 AGTYTVHLIGQEN
+858 AGTYTVHLLGQRN

-876 NGAIL
+876 KQAIL

-895 SFDKVYDGTTDITEE
+895 SFDKVYDGTTDIREE

-915 QLYSDSGIPDSQ
+915 QLYSDSGTPDSQ

-966 ENSASVKGSIIA
+966 ESSASIKGSIIA

-997 QKPQILASVET
+997 QKPQIHASVET

-1057 KTVDVTVQQASSNSG
+1057 KTVNVTVQQAPSNSG

-1081 GGKDSSGKGSSGK
+1081 GGK
-1094 GSSGKSSSG
+1094 GSSGKSSSV

-1174 FGADGYLSTGW
+1174 FGAEGYLSTGW
-1185 LYDTLY
+1185 IYDTLY

-1213 WYYLNPSHDG
+1213 WYYLNSNHDG

-1230 NRRTPDG
+1230 KRRTPDG

-1242 DGSWDEEAG
+1242 DGSWDEEVG

>member
-52 DEEATSSQIGEEPTE
+52 DDEATSSQIGEEPTE

-93 ETGPD
+93 ETEPD
-98 EEETNDQKD
+98 DEETNDQKD
-107 SADKAENGGKQKD
+107 SADKAEN
-120 SADKAEDDEKQEDA
+120 A

-177 LELNGVTEEAQPSF
+177 LELSGVTEEAQPSF

-199 EAIIAQVGEKSEVGG
+199 EAIIAQIGEESEVGE
-214 EGEEKLLITGWT
+214 EGKLPITGWT
-226 CSEYVQDEEGRWPLE
+226 CNEYVQDEEGRWPLE

-278 VSGTAVLHVSFKA
+278 YDPNNVVLSVNFEEGESFKNLA
-291 GKEAKDLYFDGN
+291 YNESG
-303 NFSSYNNDVMDL
+303 FSSLRNDVMNL
-315 LKQNGIRVTSSGKD
+315 LKQHGITVTSSGEN

-334 MTKASI
+334 MTNASI
-340 QNLQLSQG
+340 QNLELSRG
-348 TWEIELNGSN
+348 TWEIVLNESN
-358 VLEGKGKYVAGCG
+358 VLKGKGTQVGGVG
-371 LRINDNVSA
+371 LKIKENVSA

-387 PASLTAHNYP
+387 PASLTAKNYP
-397 TTGSSD
+397 TKGTSNDGSS
-403 GSCGIQVAGSLT
+403 GIAVAGNLT
-415 IESGTI
+415 IESGTTI
-421 EATAKAGSNSA
+421 EATADAAGKNSA
-432 PDSGAILVGTTGTL
+432 PDSGAIVVGSKGTL

-459 KKGVYVRGNFQ
+459 KNGVHVRG
-470 MTGGSLTVT
+470 GGEFRMAGGRLTVT
-479 GSGEPGIENVGS
+479 GSGKPVIENVGN
-491 FELSDGTISTKSNS
+491 FNLSGGTISTKSNS
-505 GGIGFLQGRGS
+505 DGIGFLQSGGS
-516 ATIKAKELNTDR
+516 ATIQARELITDR
-528 LYINGDG
+528 LCITNS
-535 SFTVAK
+535 SFTVAS
-541 GGKVTSGSTT
+541 GGKVTSGST
-551 INSGTLTNA
+551 IIKSGSTLTNE
-560 GEFVSNGPFEKGKYG
+560 GEFVSNGAFEKEEDGRFINK
-575 TFNNTGT
+575 GT
-582 ISGSGSLPDDAK
+582 ISGNGSLPDDLK
-594 QTPDEIKDYTKKIS
+594 QKPDSITGYTAEIS
-608 KDYYK
+608 ENYK
-613 NMSIDVPN
+613 ENMSINVPS
-621 LAAIQKPANAGNLQ
+621 LAGIHKPVNAGNLQ
-635 YELVEDTGSD
+635 YELAEYTGSD
-645 KGAGTID
+645 KGEGTINE
-652 KETGRLKVTKAGVFK
+652 ETGQLTVKKAGVFK

-672 QESGFYKEGENP
+672 QASGLYEAGKNP
-684 VYITL
+684 VDITL

-696 PDSWN
+696 PGNWN
-701 LTVTAASGIY
+701 LIVTAASGEY
-711 NGSKGY
+711 RGAQGY
-717 PAATIS
+717 PAAYIS
-723 TTGIPDGARYEY
+723 ENSIPNGARYEY
-735 QLKNT
+735 QLKST
-740 NRTDDLQEEQWKSE
+740 KSTDDLQEDQWKSE

-759 NVAESG
+759 NVAESD
-765 QFVFVRVT
+765 QYVFVRVT
-773 VDNYESKIFCSDNQ
+773 VDNYKPKIFCSGNQ
-787 TDITKRRFLDT
+787 TNITKRNFTDT
-798 KVTLEPQTVI
+798 KVTLEPETVI
-808 YNGQSWSPEIKVV
+808 YNGQSWSPKIKVV
-821 ENWQGASGAEVD
+821 ENWKGASGNEVD
-833 KADYTIQYWTYW
+833 TADYTIQYWTYW
-845 TGTGNSEVTERKD
+845 TGTYNKEVTERKD
-858 AGTYTVHLIGQEN
+858 AGTYTVWLMGKNKN
-871 YTNES
+871 YWANNTTAS
-876 NGAIL
+876 F
-881 TIDKCKLNARITGD
+881 TIDKCKLKARITGN

-915 QLYSDSGIPDSQ
+915 QLYSDSSTPDSQ

-966 ENSASVKGSIIA
+966 ENSASIKGSIIA

-997 QKPQILASVET
+997 QKPQIHASVET

-1048 SMDNFNDAV
+1048 SMANFNDAV

-1072 SHSGGGKDS
+1072 SHSGGGKGS
-1081 GGKDSSGKGSSGK
+1081 GGKGSSGK

-1174 FGADGYLSTGW
+1174 FGAEGYLSTGW
-1185 LYDTLY
+1185 IYDTLY

-1213 WYYLNPSHDG
+1213 WYYLNPNQDG

-1230 NRRTPDG
+1230 KRRTPDG

>member
-1 MKGIRRAAAMCLTM
+1 MSDNDIGSIDIIWKYSM
-15 TLAVS
+15 
-20 TLFGNTAW
+20 
-28 ADMPQKTERK
+28 ADMPQKTAKK
-38 KCVHVHTEECYGEP
+38 KCVHVHSEECYGEP

-78 IRNTAVSSGTNEDDS
+78 IRNTASSSGTNEDDS
-93 ETGPD
+93 ETGSD
-98 EEETNDQKD
+98 DEETNDQKD
-107 SADKAENGGKQKD
+107 SADKAEN
-120 SADKAEDDEKQEDA
+120 A

-146 AVPGGT
+146 TVPGGT

-177 LELNGVTEEAQPSF
+177 LELSGVTEEAQPSF

-199 EAIIAQVGEKSEVGG
+199 EAIIAQVGAESEAGK
-214 EGEEKLLITGWT
+214 EEKLPITGWS
-226 CSEYVQDEEGRWPLE
+226 CNEYVQDEEGRWSLE

-278 VSGTAVLHVSFKA
+278 VSGTAVLNVNFESGKSFKS
-291 GKEAKDLYFDGN
+291 LYYDGE
-303 NFSSYNNDVMDL
+303 NFSSVNNDVMDL
-315 LKQNGIRVTSSGKD
+315 LNDCGIRVTSLGENSF
-329 RFQLI
+329 RLI
-334 MTKASI
+334 MTGASI

-348 TWEIELNGSN
+348 TWEIVLNGSN
-358 VLEGKGKYVAGCG
+358 VLEGKGKDVSGCG
-371 LRINDNVSA
+371 LRINEHVSA
-380 TIKAGTA
+380 TIKAGKA
-387 PASLTAHNYP
+387 PASLTAKNSP
-397 TTGSSD
+397 TKGTSNDGSS
-403 GSCGIQVAGSLT
+403 GIAVAGNLT
-415 IESGTI
+415 IESGTTI
-421 EATAKAGSNSA
+421 EATADAAGKNSA
-432 PDSGAILVGTTGTL
+432 PDSGAIVVGSKGTL

-459 KKGVYVRGNFQ
+459 KNGVHVRG
-470 MTGGSLTVT
+470 GGEFRMAGGRLTVT
-479 GSGEPGIENVGS
+479 GSGKPVIENVGN
-491 FELSDGTISTKSNS
+491 FNLSGGTISTKSNS
-505 GGIGFLQGRGS
+505 DGIGFLQSGGS
-516 ATIKAKELNTDR
+516 ATIQAQELITDR
-528 LYINGDG
+528 LYINS
-535 SFTVAK
+535 SFTVAR
-541 GGKVTSGSTT
+541 GGKVTSGSTI
-551 INSGTLTNA
+551 INSGTLTNE
-560 GEFVSNGPFEKGKYG
+560 GEFVSNGPFVKEENGR
-575 TFNNTGT
+575 FINTGT
-582 ISGSGSLPDDAK
+582 ISGNGSLPDDLK
-594 QTPDEIKDYTKKIS
+594 QKPGNITVNQAEISAGYRD
-608 KDYYK
+608 
-613 NMSIDVPN
+613 NRSIDVPS
-621 LAAIQKPANAGNLQ
+621 LAGIHQPDRAGNLQ
-635 YELVEDTGSD
+635 YELAEYTGSD
-645 KGAGTID
+645 KGEGTID
-652 KETGRLKVTKAGVFK
+652 KKTGQLTVTKAGVFK
-667 IKVNT
+667 IEVNT
-672 QESGFYKEGENP
+672 QESGLYKAGENP
-684 VYITL
+684 VCITL
-689 TVNKAAF
+689 TVNKAKF

-701 LTVTAASGIY
+701 LTVKAASGEY
-711 NGSKGY
+711 RGAQGY
-717 PAATIS
+717 LAATIS
-723 TTGIPDGARYEY
+723 PIGIPDGARYEY
-735 QLKNT
+735 QLKRT
-740 NRTDDLQEEQWKSE
+740 SSTDDLQEAQWESE

-759 NVAESG
+759 NVAESE

-773 VDNYESKIFCSDNQ
+773 VDNYESKVFCSDNR
-787 TDITKRRFLDT
+787 TSITERSFTDT
-798 KVTLEPQTVI
+798 KVTLEPENVI
-808 YNGQSWSPEIKVV
+808 YNGQSRNPEIKVV
-821 ENWQGASGAEVD
+821 ENWQGTSEDEVN
-833 KADYTIQYWTYW
+833 KADYTIKYWTYW
-845 TGTGNSEVTERKD
+845 TGTDNSIVRERKD
-858 AGTYTVHLIGQEN
+858 AGTYTVHLLGQGN
-871 YTNES
+871 YKNES
-876 NGAIL
+876 NTAIF
-881 TIDKCKLNARITGD
+881 TIDKCKLNARITGN
-895 SFDKVYDGTTDITEE
+895 SFDKVYDGTTDIREE

-915 QLYSDSGIPDSQ
+915 QLYSDSGTPDSQ

-934 NLAYQSADVGEHD
+934 NLAYQSADVGEHN

-966 ENSASVKGSIIA
+966 ENSTSIKGNIVA

-997 QKPQILASVET
+997 QKPQIHASVET

-1048 SMDNFNDAV
+1048 SMANFNDAV
-1057 KTVDVTVQQASSNSG
+1057 KTVNVTVQKVSSSSG
-1072 SHSGGGKDS
+1072 SHSGGGKGS
-1081 GGKDSSGKGSSGK
+1081 GGK
-1094 GSSGKSSSG
+1094 GSSGKSSSV

-1174 FGADGYLSTGW
+1174 FGAEGYLSTGW
-1185 LYDTLY
+1185 IYDTLY

-1213 WYYLNPSHDG
+1213 WYYLNSNQDG

-1230 NRRTPDG
+1230 KRRTPDG

>member
-1 MKGIRRAAAMCLTM
+1 
-15 TLAVS
+15 
-20 TLFGNTAW
+20 
-28 ADMPQKTERK
+28 MPQKTEKK

-52 DEEATSSQIGEEPTE
+52 DEAATSSQIEEEPTE

-78 IRNTAVSSGTNEDDS
+78 IRNTASSSGTNEDDS

-98 EEETNDQKD
+98 DEETNDQKD
-107 SADKAENGGKQKD
+107 SADKAEN
-120 SADKAEDDEKQEDA
+120 A

-146 AVPGGT
+146 TVPGGT

-177 LELNGVTEEAQPSF
+177 LELSGVTEEAQPSF

-199 EAIIAQVGEKSEVGG
+199 QAIIAQVGEESEAGK
-214 EGEEKLLITGWT
+214 EEKLPITGWS
-226 CSEYVQDEEGRWPLE
+226 CNEYVQDEEGRWPLE

-254 ELAEDADALVVEVS
+254 ELAEDAEALVVEVS
-268 VTGDQAALTA
+268 VTGDQAAMPVYDYQNVVLNVNFEEGEPPKGLA
-278 VSGTAVLHVSFKA
+278 YDESG
-291 GKEAKDLYFDGN
+291 
-303 NFSSYNNDVMDL
+303 FSSLNNDVMNL
-315 LKQNGIRVTSSGKD
+315 LNDRGIKVTNSGENS
-329 RFQLI
+329 FQLR
-334 MTKASI
+334 MTNATTI
-340 QNLQLSQG
+340 QNLELSRG
-348 TWEIELNGSN
+348 TWEIVLNGSN
-358 VLEGKGKYVAGCG
+358 VLKGKGKGFSGCG
-371 LRINDNVSA
+371 LRINDYVSA
-380 TIKAGTA
+380 TIKAETA
-387 PASLTAHNYP
+387 SASLTVKNSP
-397 TTGSSD
+397 TKRTSDDASSA
-403 GSCGIQVAGSLT
+403 IVVAGSLT

-421 EATAKAGSNSA
+421 EAAAYAEQNSD
-432 PDSGAILVGTTGTL
+432 PVSGAIVVQSNGTL
-446 NINGGSVTAAGTG
+446 NISGGSVTAAGTH
-459 KKGVYVRGNFQ
+459 KNGVYVRRNFQ

-479 GSGEPGIENVGS
+479 GSGKPGIENVGS
-491 FELSDGTISTKSNS
+491 FELSGGTISTN
-505 GGIGFLQGRGS
+505 GGPGFLQRGGT
-516 ATIKAKELNTDR
+516 ATIQAKELNTDR
-528 LYINGDG
+528 LYINGNS

-541 GGKVTSGSTT
+541 GGKVTSGST
-551 INSGTLTNA
+551 IIDSGTLTNA
-560 GEFVSNGPFEKGKYG
+560 GEFVLNGAFEKGKYG
-575 TFNNTGT
+575 TFINNGT
-582 ISGSGSLPDDAK
+582 ISGTGSLPDGVK
-594 QTPDEIKDYTKKIS
+594 QIPDNITVYKAEISADYC
-608 KDYYK
+608 D
-613 NMSIDVPN
+613 NMSINVQN
-621 LAAIQKPANAGNLQ
+621 LAAIQKPVNAGNLQ

-645 KGAGTID
+645 KGVGTID
-652 KETGRLKVTKAGVFK
+652 KERGQLRVTKAGVFK

-672 QESGFYKEGENP
+672 QASGFYKAGENP

-689 TVNKAAF
+689 TVNKAKF

-701 LTVTAASGIY
+701 LTVTAASGEY
-711 NGSKGY
+711 RGAQGY
-717 PAATIS
+717 PAAAIS
-723 TTGIPDGARYEY
+723 ASSIPSGARYEY
-735 QLKNT
+735 QLKST
-740 NRTDDLQEEQWKSE
+740 NRKDDLQEDQWKSE

-773 VDNYESKIFCSDNQ
+773 VDNYKSKIFCSGNQ
-787 TDITKRRFLDT
+787 TNITKRKFTDT
-798 KVTLEPQTVI
+798 KVTLEPETVI

-821 ENWQGASGAEVD
+821 ENWQGASEDAVD
-833 KADYTIQYWTYW
+833 RADYIIQYWTYW
-845 TGTGNSEVTERKD
+845 TGTDNSIVTERKD
-858 AGTYTVHLIGQEN
+858 AGTYTVYLLGQRN

-876 NGAIL
+876 KQAIL

-895 SFDKVYDGTTDITEE
+895 SFDKVYDGTTDIKEE

-915 QLYSDSGIPDSQ
+915 QLYSDSGTPDSR

-934 NLAYQSADVGEHD
+934 NWAYQSADVGEHN

-966 ENSASVKGSIIA
+966 ENSTSIKGNIVA

-997 QKPQILASVET
+997 QKPQIHASVEI
-1008 GLSNVSP
+1008 GLSNESP

-1048 SMDNFNDAV
+1048 SMANFNDAV
-1057 KTVDVTVQQASSNSG
+1057 KTVNVTVQQAPSSSG
-1072 SHSGGGKDS
+1072 SHSGGG
-1081 GGKDSSGKGSSGK
+1081 GKGSSGK
-1094 GSSGKSSSG
+1094 SSSGKSSSG

-1174 FGADGYLSTGW
+1174 FGAEGYLSTGW
-1185 LYDTLY
+1185 IYDTLH

-1213 WYYLNPSHDG
+1213 WYYLNSNQDG

-1230 NRRTPDG
+1230 KRRTPDG

>member
-1 MKGIRRAAAMCLTM
+1 M
-15 TLAVS
+15 
-20 TLFGNTAW
+20 
-28 ADMPQKTERK
+28 
-38 KCVHVHTEECYGEP
+38 
-52 DEEATSSQIGEEPTE
+52 
-67 CTHVCTVESGC
+67 
-78 IRNTAVSSGTNEDDS
+78 
-93 ETGPD
+93 
-98 EEETNDQKD
+98 
-107 SADKAENGGKQKD
+107 
-120 SADKAEDDEKQEDA
+120 
-134 PSVSTPSDMEDT
+134 
-146 AVPGGT
+146 
-152 VIPAVKSQIFSWSWY
+152 IPAVKSQIFFWSWY

-177 LELNGVTEEAQPSF
+177 LELNGVTEESQPSF

-199 EAIIAQVGEKSEVGG
+199 EAIIAQVGAESEAGK
-214 EGEEKLLITGWT
+214 EEKLPITGWS
-226 CSEYVQDEEGRWPLE
+226 CNEYVQDEEGRWPLE

-254 ELAEDADALVVEVS
+254 ELAESVDALVVQVS
-268 VTGDQAALTA
+268 VTGDQAAMPVYDYQNVVLNVNFEEGEPPKGLA
-278 VSGTAVLHVSFKA
+278 YDESG
-291 GKEAKDLYFDGN
+291 
-303 NFSSYNNDVMDL
+303 FSSLNNDVMNL
-315 LKQNGIRVTSSGKD
+315 LNDRGIKVTNSGENS
-329 RFQLI
+329 FQLR
-334 MTKASI
+334 MTNATTI
-340 QNLQLSQG
+340 QNLELSRG
-348 TWEIELNGSN
+348 TWEIVLNGSN
-358 VLEGKGKYVAGCG
+358 VLEGKGKGVGGVA
-371 LRINDNVSA
+371 LKIKENVSA

-387 PASLTAHNYP
+387 PASLTAKNSP
-397 TTGSSD
+397 TTGTSRD
-403 GSCGIQVAGSLT
+403 GSSGIAVEGNLT

-421 EATAKAGSNSA
+421 EATADGGENSASFSGGIVVGSN
-432 PDSGAILVGTTGTL
+432 GTL
-446 NINGGSVTAAGTG
+446 NINGGAVTAAGTG
-459 KKGVYVRGNFQ
+459 KNGVFVRGNFR
-470 MTGGSLTVT
+470 MKGGSLTAT
-479 GSGEPGIENVGS
+479 GSRKPGIENEGT
-491 FELSDGTISTKSNS
+491 FELSGGTISTKSNS

-516 ATIKAKELNTDR
+516 VTIKANELNTDR
-528 LYINGDG
+528 LNITGNS
-535 SFTVAK
+535 SFTVAR
-541 GGKVTSGSTT
+541 GGKVTSGSTI
-551 INSGTLTNA
+551 INSGTLTNE
-560 GEFVSNGPFEKGKYG
+560 GEFVSNGPFVKEKDG
-575 TFNNTGT
+575 TFINKGT
-582 ISGSGSLPDDAK
+582 ISGNGSLPDDLK
-594 QTPDEIKDYTKKIS
+594 QKPGNITVNQAEISAGYRD
-608 KDYYK
+608 
-613 NMSIDVPN
+613 NRSIDVPS
-621 LAAIQKPANAGNLQ
+621 LAGIHQPDRAGNLQ
-635 YELVEDTGSD
+635 YELAEYTGSD
-645 KGAGTID
+645 KGEGTINE
-652 KETGRLKVTKAGVFK
+652 KTGQLTVTKAGVFK
-667 IKVNT
+667 IEVNT
-672 QESGFYKEGENP
+672 QESGFYKAGENP
-684 VYITL
+684 VCITL
-689 TVNKAAF
+689 TVNKAKF

-701 LTVTAASGIY
+701 LSVTATSDEYRGAQ
-711 NGSKGY
+711 GY
-717 PAATIS
+717 PAAAIS
-723 TTGIPDGARYEY
+723 ASGIPKGAGYEY
-735 QLKNT
+735 QLKRTKN
-740 NRTDDLQEEQWKSE
+740 TDDLQEDQWKSE

-773 VDNYESKIFCSDNQ
+773 VDNYESKVFCSDNR
-787 TDITKRRFLDT
+787 TSITERRFADT
-798 KVTLEPQTVI
+798 KVTLEPENVI
-808 YNGQSWSPEIKVV
+808 YNGQSWEPKIKVV
-821 ENWQGASGAEVD
+821 ENWQGASGDAVD
-833 KADYTIQYWTYW
+833 RADYTIQYWTYW
-845 TGTGNSEVTERKD
+845 TGTDNRIVTERKD
-858 AGTYTVHLIGQEN
+858 VGTYTVYLLGQRN

-876 NGAIL
+876 KQAIL

-895 SFDKVYDGTTDITEE
+895 SFDKVYDGTTDIREE

-915 QLYSDSGIPDSQ
+915 QLYSDSGTPDSQ

-966 ENSASVKGSIIA
+966 ENSTSIKGNIVA

-997 QKPQILASVET
+997 QKPQIHASVET

-1057 KTVDVTVQQASSNSG
+1057 KTLNVTVQQAPSSSG
-1072 SHSGGGKDS
+1072 SHSGGGGK
-1081 GGKDSSGKGSSGK
+1081 GGGGKGSSGK

-1103 SSGTVTKD
+1103 SSSTVTKD

-1174 FGADGYLSTGW
+1174 FGAEGYLSTGW
-1185 LYDTLY
+1185 IHDTLH

-1213 WYYLNPSHDG
+1213 WYYLNPNQDG

-1230 NRRTPDG
+1230 KRRTPDG

>member
-1 MKGIRRAAAMCLTM
+1 MKGIRRAAAVCLTM

-67 CTHVCTVESGC
+67 CTHICTVESGC
-78 IRNTAVSSGTNEDDS
+78 IRNTAASSGTNEDDS

-98 EEETNDQKD
+98 DEETNDQKD
-107 SADKAENGGKQKD
+107 SADKAEN
-120 SADKAEDDEKQEDA
+120 A

-146 AVPGGT
+146 TVPGGT

-177 LELNGVTEEAQPSF
+177 LELSGVTEEAQPSF

-199 EAIIAQVGEKSEVGG
+199 EAIIAQVGEESEAGK
-214 EGEEKLLITGWT
+214 EEKLPIAGWS
-226 CSEYVQDEEGRWPLE
+226 CNEYVQDEEGCWPLE

-254 ELAEDADALVVEVS
+254 ELAEDVETLVVEVS
-268 VTGDQAALTA
+268 VTGDQAAMP
-278 VSGTAVLHVSFKA
+278 VVNPYAVLNVSFNPSEGSKS
-291 GKEAKDLYFDGN
+291 LYFDGK
-303 NFSSYNNDVMDL
+303 NFSSVNSDVMKL
-315 LKQNGIRVTSSGKD
+315 LNDNGIKVKVTSSGED

-334 MTKASI
+334 MTNATI
-340 QNLQLSQG
+340 QNLELSRG
-348 TWEIELNGSN
+348 TWEIVLNGSN
-358 VLEGKGKYVAGCG
+358 ELEGKGKDFSGCG
-371 LRINDNVSA
+371 LRINDYVSA
-380 TIKAGTA
+380 TIKAE
-387 PASLTAHNYP
+387 PESASLKVQNYP
-397 TTGSSD
+397 TKKTSKDTSS
-403 GSCGIQVAGSLT
+403 GIVVAGSLT

-421 EATAKAGSNSA
+421 EAAAYAEQNSE
-432 PDSGAILVGTTGTL
+432 PVSGAIVVQSKGTL
-446 NINGGSVTAAGTG
+446 NIRGGSVTAAGTH
-459 KKGVYVRGNFQ
+459 KNGVYVLNNFQ
-470 MTGGSLTVT
+470 MTGGSLKVT
-479 GSGEPGIENVGS
+479 GSGKPGIENVGN
-491 FELSDGTISTKSNS
+491 FNLSGGTISTKSNS
-505 GGIGFLQGRGS
+505 DGIGFLQRGGS
-516 ATIKAKELNTDR
+516 ATIQAKELNTDR
-528 LYINGDG
+528 LYINGNS
-535 SFTVAK
+535 SFTVAR
-541 GGKVTSGSTT
+541 GGKVTSGSTR
-551 INSGTLTNA
+551 IDSGTLINA
-560 GEFVSNGPFEKGKYG
+560 GEFVSNGPFEKGTYG

-582 ISGSGSLPDDAK
+582 ISGSGSLPDDVK
-594 QTPDEIKDYTKKIS
+594 QIPDNITVYTAEISADYR
-608 KDYYK
+608 D
-613 NMSIDVPN
+613 NMSINVQN
-621 LAAIQKPANAGNLQ
+621 LAAIQKPVNAGNLQ
-635 YELVEDTGSD
+635 YELAEYTGSD
-645 KGAGTID
+645 KGEGTID
-652 KETGRLKVTKAGVFK
+652 KETGLLTVTKAGVFK

-672 QESGFYKEGENP
+672 QASGFYKAGENP
-684 VYITL
+684 VCITL
-689 TVNKAAF
+689 TVNKAKF
-696 PDSWN
+696 PASWN
-701 LTVTAASGIY
+701 LIVTATSGIY

-723 TTGIPDGARYEY
+723 TTDIPDGARYEY
-735 QLKNT
+735 QLKST
-740 NRTDDLQEEQWKSE
+740 KSTDDLREDQWKSE

-759 NVAESG
+759 NVAESD

-773 VDNYESKIFCSDNQ
+773 VNNYESKVFCSDNR
-787 TDITKRRFLDT
+787 TSITKRRFADT
-798 KVTLEPQTVI
+798 KVTLEPENVI
-808 YNGQSWSPEIKVV
+808 YNGQSWEPKIKVV
-821 ENWQGASGAEVD
+821 ENWQGASRDEVD
-833 KADYTIQYWTYW
+833 KADYTIKDWTYW
-845 TGTGNSEVTERKD
+845 TGTDNMIVKERKN
-858 AGTYTVHLIGQEN
+858 AGTYTVSLLGQGN

-876 NGAIL
+876 NKAIL
-881 TIDKCKLNARITGD
+881 TIDKCKLNARITGN
-895 SFDKVYDGTTDITEE
+895 SFDKVYDGTTDIREE

-915 QLYSDSGIPDSQ
+915 QLYSDSGTPDSQ

-934 NLAYQSADVGEHD
+934 NLAYQSADVGEHN

-966 ENSASVKGSIIA
+966 ENSTSIKGNIVA

-997 QKPQILASVET
+997 QKPQIHASVET

-1048 SMDNFNDAV
+1048 SMANFNDAV
-1057 KTVDVTVQQASSNSG
+1057 KTVNVTVQKVSSSSG
-1072 SHSGGGKDS
+1072 SHSGGGKGS
-1081 GGKDSSGKGSSGK
+1081 GGKGSGGK
-1094 GSSGKSSSG
+1094 GSSGKSSSV

-1174 FGADGYLSTGW
+1174 FGAEGYLSTGW
-1185 LYDTLY
+1185 IYDTLY

-1213 WYYLNPSHDG
+1213 WYYLNSNQDG

-1230 NRRTPDG
+1230 KRRTPDG

>member
-1 MKGIRRAAAMCLTM
+1 M
-15 TLAVS
+15 
-20 TLFGNTAW
+20 
-28 ADMPQKTERK
+28 
-38 KCVHVHTEECYGEP
+38 HTEECYGEP

-78 IRNTAVSSGTNEDDS
+78 IRNIAASSGTNEDDS

-98 EEETNDQKD
+98 DEETNDQKD
-107 SADKAENGGKQKD
+107 SADKAEN
-120 SADKAEDDEKQEDA
+120 A

-146 AVPGGT
+146 TVPGGT

-177 LELNGVTEEAQPSF
+177 LELNGVTEESQPSF

-199 EAIIAQVGEKSEVGG
+199 EAIIAQIGEESEAGK
-214 EGEEKLLITGWT
+214 EEKLSITGWS
-226 CSEYVQDEEGRWPLE
+226 CNEYVQDEEGCWPLE

-278 VSGTAVLHVSFKA
+278 YDYRKVVLNVNFEEGKTFTSLA
-291 GKEAKDLYFDGN
+291 YDGKE
-303 NFSSYNNDVMDL
+303 FSSLNNDVMDL
-315 LKQNGIRVTSSGKD
+315 LNQNGIWVTSLGND
-329 RFQLI
+329 RFQLR
-334 MTKASI
+334 MTDASI
-340 QNLQLSQG
+340 QNLELSRG
-348 TWEIELNGSN
+348 TWEIVLNGSN
-358 VLEGKGKYVAGCG
+358 VLEGKGTELGGCG
-371 LRINDNVSA
+371 LKIKENVSA

-397 TTGSSD
+397 TKGSSD
-403 GSCGIQVAGSLT
+403 GSGGIQVAGNLT
-415 IESGTI
+415 IKSGTI
-421 EATAKAGSNSA
+421 EATAYAGKNSA
-432 PDSGAILVGTTGTL
+432 PVSGAILVQSHGAL
-446 NINGGSVTAAGTG
+446 NISGGSVTAAGTG
-459 KKGVYVRGNFQ
+459 KNGVYVLGNFQ
-470 MTGGSLTVT
+470 MTGGSLKVT
-479 GSGEPGIENVGS
+479 GSGKPGIENVGN
-491 FELSDGTISTKSNS
+491 FNLSGGTISTKSNS
-505 GGIGFLQGRGS
+505 DGIGFLQRGGS
-516 ATIKAKELNTDR
+516 ATIQAKELNTDR
-528 LYINGDG
+528 LYINGNS
-535 SFTVAK
+535 SFTVAR
-541 GGKVTSGSTT
+541 GGKVTSGSTR
-551 INSGTLTNA
+551 IDSGTLINA
-560 GEFVSNGPFEKGKYG
+560 GEFVSNGPFEKGTYG

-582 ISGSGSLPDDAK
+582 ISGSGSLPDDVK
-594 QTPDEIKDYTKKIS
+594 QIPDNITVYTAEISADYR
-608 KDYYK
+608 D
-613 NMSIDVPN
+613 NMSINVQN
-621 LAAIQKPANAGNLQ
+621 LAAIQKPVNAGNLQ
-635 YELVEDTGSD
+635 YELAEYTGSD
-645 KGAGTID
+645 KGEGTID
-652 KETGRLKVTKAGVFK
+652 KETGHLTVTKAGVFK

-672 QESGFYKEGENP
+672 QASGFYKAGENP
-684 VYITL
+684 VDITL

-696 PDSWN
+696 PDHWN
-701 LTVTAASGIY
+701 LIVTAASGIY

-717 PAATIS
+717 PAADIS
-723 TTGIPDGARYEY
+723 ASSIPSDAKYEY
-735 QLKNT
+735 QLKST
-740 NRTDDLQEEQWKSE
+740 NRKDDLQEDQWKSE

-759 NVAESG
+759 NVAESD
-765 QFVFVRVT
+765 QYVFVRVT
-773 VDNYESKIFCSDNQ
+773 VDNYKPKIFCSGNQ
-787 TDITKRRFLDT
+787 TNITKRNFTDT
-798 KVTLEPQTVI
+798 KVTLEPETVI
-808 YNGQSWSPEIKVV
+808 YNGQSQNPEIKVV
-821 ENWQGASGAEVD
+821 ENWQGTSEDAVN
-833 KADYTIQYWTYW
+833 KADYTIKYWTYW
-845 TGTGNSEVTERKD
+845 TGTDNSIVRERKD
-858 AGTYTVHLIGQEN
+858 AGTYTVHLLGQGN
-871 YTNES
+871 YKNES
-876 NGAIL
+876 NTAIF

-895 SFDKVYDGTTDITEE
+895 FFDKVYDGTTDITEE

-915 QLYSDSGIPDSQ
+915 QLYSDSGTPDSQ

-934 NLAYQSADVGEHD
+934 NLAYQSADVGEHN

-966 ENSASVKGSIIA
+966 ENSTSIKGNIVA

-997 QKPQILASVET
+997 QKPQIHASVET

-1048 SMDNFNDAV
+1048 SMANFNDAV
-1057 KTVDVTVQQASSNSG
+1057 KTVNVTVQKVSSSSG
-1072 SHSGGGKDS
+1072 SHSGGG
-1081 GGKDSSGKGSSGK
+1081 GK

-1174 FGADGYLSTGW
+1174 FGAEGYLSTGW
-1185 LYDTLY
+1185 IYDTLY

-1213 WYYLNPSHDG
+1213 WYYLNSNQDG

-1230 NRRTPDG
+1230 KRRTPDG

>member
-1 MKGIRRAAAMCLTM
+1 MKGIRRAAAVCLTM

-28 ADMPQKTERK
+28 ADMPQKTEKK

-78 IRNTAVSSGTNEDDS
+78 IRNTAASSGTNEDDS

-98 EEETNDQKD
+98 DEETNDQKD
-107 SADKAENGGKQKD
+107 SANKAEN
-120 SADKAEDDEKQEDA
+120 A

-146 AVPGGT
+146 TVPGGT

-177 LELNGVTEEAQPSF
+177 LELSGVTEEAQPSF

-199 EAIIAQVGEKSEVGG
+199 EAIIAQVGEESEAGK
-214 EGEEKLLITGWT
+214 EEKLPITGWS
-226 CSEYVQDEEGRWPLE
+226 CNEYVQDEEGCWPLE

-254 ELAEDADALVVEVS
+254 ELAEDAEALVVEVS
-268 VTGDQAALTA
+268 VTGDQAAMPVYDYQNVVLNVNFEEGEPPKGLA
-278 VSGTAVLHVSFKA
+278 YDESG
-291 GKEAKDLYFDGN
+291 
-303 NFSSYNNDVMDL
+303 FSSLNNDVMNL
-315 LKQNGIRVTSSGKD
+315 LNDRGIKVTNSGENS
-329 RFQLI
+329 FQLR
-334 MTKASI
+334 MTNATTI
-340 QNLQLSQG
+340 QNLELSRG
-348 TWEIELNGSN
+348 TWEIVLNGSN
-358 VLEGKGKYVAGCG
+358 VLKGKGKGFSGCG
-371 LRINDNVSA
+371 LRINDYVSA
-380 TIKAGTA
+380 TIKAETA
-387 PASLTAHNYP
+387 SASLTVKNSP
-397 TTGSSD
+397 TKRTSDDASSA
-403 GSCGIQVAGSLT
+403 IVVAGSLT

-421 EATAKAGSNSA
+421 EAAAYAEQNSD
-432 PDSGAILVGTTGTL
+432 PVSGAIVVQSNGTL
-446 NINGGSVTAAGTG
+446 NISGGSVTAAGTH
-459 KKGVYVRGNFQ
+459 KNGVYVRRNFQ

-479 GSGEPGIENVGS
+479 GSGKPGIENVGS
-491 FELSDGTISTKSNS
+491 FELSGGTISTN
-505 GGIGFLQGRGS
+505 GGPGFLQRGGT
-516 ATIKAKELNTDR
+516 ATIQAKELNTDR
-528 LYINGDG
+528 LYINGNS

-541 GGKVTSGSTT
+541 GGKVTSGST
-551 INSGTLTNA
+551 IIDSGTLTNA
-560 GEFVSNGPFEKGKYG
+560 GEFVLNGAFEKGKYG
-575 TFNNTGT
+575 TFINNGT
-582 ISGSGSLPDDAK
+582 ISGTGSLPDGVK
-594 QTPDEIKDYTKKIS
+594 QIPDNITVYKAEISADYC
-608 KDYYK
+608 D
-613 NMSIDVPN
+613 NMSINVQN
-621 LAAIQKPANAGNLQ
+621 LAAIQKPVNAGNLQ

-645 KGAGTID
+645 KGVGTID
-652 KETGRLKVTKAGVFK
+652 KERGQLRVTKAGVFK

-672 QESGFYKEGENP
+672 QASGFYKAGENP

-689 TVNKAAF
+689 TVNKAKF

-701 LTVTAASGIY
+701 LTVTAASGEY
-711 NGSKGY
+711 RGAQGY
-717 PAATIS
+717 PAAAIS
-723 TTGIPDGARYEY
+723 ASSIPSGARYEY
-735 QLKNT
+735 QLKST
-740 NRTDDLQEEQWKSE
+740 NRKDDLQEDQWKSE

-773 VDNYESKIFCSDNQ
+773 VDNYKSKIFCSGNQ
-787 TDITKRRFLDT
+787 RKFTDT
-798 KVTLEPQTVI
+798 KVTLEPETVI

-821 ENWQGASGAEVD
+821 ENWQGASEDAVD
-833 KADYTIQYWTYW
+833 RADYIIQYWTYW
-845 TGTGNSEVTERKD
+845 TGTDNSIVTERKD
-858 AGTYTVHLIGQEN
+858 AGTYTVYLLGQRN

-876 NGAIL
+876 KQAIL

-895 SFDKVYDGTTDITEE
+895 SFDKVYDGTTDIKEE

-915 QLYSDSGIPDSQ
+915 QLYSDSGTPDSR

-934 NLAYQSADVGEHD
+934 NWAYQSADVGEHN

-966 ENSASVKGSIIA
+966 ENSTSIKGNIVA

-997 QKPQILASVET
+997 QKPQIHASVEI
-1008 GLSNVSP
+1008 GLSNESP

-1048 SMDNFNDAV
+1048 SMANFNDAV
-1057 KTVDVTVQQASSNSG
+1057 KTVNVTVQQAPSSSG
-1072 SHSGGGKDS
+1072 SHSGGG
-1081 GGKDSSGKGSSGK
+1081 GKGSSGK
-1094 GSSGKSSSG
+1094 SSSGKSSSG

-1174 FGADGYLSTGW
+1174 FGAEGYLSTGW
-1185 LYDTLY
+1185 IYDTLH

-1213 WYYLNPSHDG
+1213 WYYLNSNQDG

-1230 NRRTPDG
+1230 KRRTPDG

>member
-1 MKGIRRAAAMCLTM
+1 
-15 TLAVS
+15 
-20 TLFGNTAW
+20 
-28 ADMPQKTERK
+28 
-38 KCVHVHTEECYGEP
+38 
-52 DEEATSSQIGEEPTE
+52 
-67 CTHVCTVESGC
+67 
-78 IRNTAVSSGTNEDDS
+78 
-93 ETGPD
+93 
-98 EEETNDQKD
+98 
-107 SADKAENGGKQKD
+107 
-120 SADKAEDDEKQEDA
+120 
-134 PSVSTPSDMEDT
+134 MEDT
-146 AVPGGT
+146 TVPGGT

-177 LELNGVTEEAQPSF
+177 LELSGVTEEAQPSF

-199 EAIIAQVGEKSEVGG
+199 EAIVAQVGEESEAGK
-214 EGEEKLLITGWT
+214 EEKLSITGWS
-226 CSEYVQDEEGRWPLE
+226 CNEYVQDEEGRWPLE

-254 ELAEDADALVVEVS
+254 ELAEDAEALVVEVS
-268 VTGDQAALTA
+268 VTGDQAALTVYNPNNVVLNVNFEKGEPSKGLA
-278 VSGTAVLHVSFKA
+278 YDESG
-291 GKEAKDLYFDGN
+291 
-303 NFSSYNNDVMDL
+303 FSSLNNNVMNL
-315 LKQNGIRVTSSGKD
+315 LNDRGIEVTNSGENS
-329 RFQLI
+329 FQLR
-334 MTKASI
+334 MTNATTI
-340 QNLQLSQG
+340 QNLELSRG
-348 TWEIELNGSN
+348 TWEIVLNGSN
-358 VLEGKGKYVAGCG
+358 VLEGKGKGVGGVG
-371 LRINDNVSA
+371 LKIKENVRA
-380 TIKAGTA
+380 TIKEGTA
-387 PASLTAHNYP
+387 PASLTAKNSP
-397 TTGSSD
+397 TTGTSRD
-403 GSCGIQVAGSLT
+403 GSSGIAVEGNLT

-421 EATAKAGSNSA
+421 EATADGGENSASFSGGIVVGSN
-432 PDSGAILVGTTGTL
+432 GTL
-446 NINGGSVTAAGTG
+446 NINGGAVTAAGTG
-459 KKGVYVRGNFQ
+459 KNGVFVRGNFR
-470 MTGGSLTVT
+470 MKGGSLTAT
-479 GSGEPGIENVGS
+479 GSRKPGIENEGT
-491 FELSDGTISTKSNS
+491 FELLGGTISTKSNS
-505 GGIGFLQGRGS
+505 GGIGFLQGLGS
-516 ATIKAKELNTDR
+516 VTIKANELNTDR
-528 LYINGDG
+528 LNITGNS
-535 SFTVAK
+535 SFTVAR
-541 GGKVTSGSTT
+541 GGKVTSESTI
-551 INSGTLTNA
+551 INSGTLTNE
-560 GEFVSNGPFEKGKYG
+560 GEFVSNGPFVKEENGR
-575 TFNNTGT
+575 FINNGT
-582 ISGSGSLPDDAK
+582 ISGTGSLPDGVK
-594 QTPDEIKDYTKKIS
+594 QIPDTITVRKTEIIADYRN
-608 KDYYK
+608 
-613 NMSIDVPN
+613 NMLIDVPS
-621 LAAIQKPANAGNLQ
+621 LAGIHQPDRAGNLQ
-635 YELVEDTGSD
+635 YELAEYTGSD
-645 KGAGTID
+645 KGEGTID
-652 KETGRLKVTKAGVFK
+652 KESGQLKVDRAGVFK
-667 IKVNT
+667 IEVNT
-672 QESGFYKEGENP
+672 QESGFYKAGENP
-684 VYITL
+684 VCITL
-689 TVNKAAF
+689 TVNKAKF

-701 LTVTAASGIY
+701 LSVTAASDEYRGAQ
-711 NGSKGY
+711 GY
-717 PAATIS
+717 PAAFIS
-723 TTGIPDGARYEY
+723 ASGIPSGARYEY
-735 QLKNT
+735 QLKST
-740 NRTDDLQEEQWKSE
+740 SSTDDLQEDQWKSE

-773 VDNYESKIFCSDNQ
+773 VDNYKSKVFCSGNP
-787 TDITKRRFLDT
+787 TSIIKRRFADT
-798 KVTLEPQTVI
+798 KVTLEPETVI

-821 ENWQGASGAEVD
+821 ENWQGASEDEVD
-833 KADYTIQYWTYW
+833 KADYTIKDWTYW
-845 TGTGNSEVTERKD
+845 TGTDNRIVKERKD
-858 AGTYTVHLIGQEN
+858 AGTYTVHLLGQGN
-871 YTNES
+871 YKNES
-876 NGAIL
+876 NTAIF
-881 TIDKCKLNARITGD
+881 TIDKCKLNARITGG

-915 QLYSDSGIPDSQ
+915 QLYSDSGTPDSQ

-934 NLAYQSADVGEHD
+934 NLAYQSADVGEHN

-966 ENSASVKGSIIA
+966 ENSASIKGSIIA

-997 QKPQILASVET
+997 QKPQIHASVET

-1048 SMDNFNDAV
+1048 SMANFNDAV
-1057 KTVDVTVQQASSNSG
+1057 KTVDVTIQQASSNSG
-1072 SHSGGGKDS
+1072 SHSGGGKGS
-1081 GGKDSSGKGSSGK
+1081 GGKGSSGK

-1136 SHWIKD
+1136 SHWMKD

>member
-1 MKGIRRAAAMCLTM
+1 MSMCIPRS
-15 TLAVS
+15 A
-20 TLFGNTAW
+20 TAS
-28 ADMPQKTERK
+28 R
-38 KCVHVHTEECYGEP
+38 
-52 DEEATSSQIGEEPTE
+52 SSQIGEEPTE

-98 EEETNDQKD
+98 DEETNDQKD
-107 SADKAENGGKQKD
+107 SADKAEN
-120 SADKAEDDEKQEDA
+120 A

-146 AVPGGT
+146 TVPGGT

-177 LELNGVTEEAQPSF
+177 LELSGVTEEAQPSF

-199 EAIIAQVGEKSEVGG
+199 EAIIAQVGAESEAGK
-214 EGEEKLLITGWT
+214 EEKLPITGWS
-226 CSEYVQDEEGRWPLE
+226 CNEYVQDEEGRWPLE

-254 ELAEDADALVVEVS
+254 ELAEDVDALVVQVS

-278 VSGTAVLHVSFKA
+278 YDPRNVVLNVNFEEGKTFTGLAYDESG
-291 GKEAKDLYFDGN
+291 
-303 NFSSYNNDVMDL
+303 FSSYKIDVMDL
-315 LKQNGIRVTSSGKD
+315 LKRNGITVSSLEND

-334 MTKASI
+334 MTGASI
-340 QNLQLSQG
+340 QNLELTRG
-348 TWEIELNGSN
+348 TWEIVLNGSN
-358 VLEGKGKYVAGCG
+358 VLEGKGTEVSGCG
-371 LRINDNVSA
+371 LKIKENVSA

-387 PASLTAHNYP
+387 PASLTAKNYP
-397 TTGSSD
+397 TKGSSGD
-403 GSCGIQVAGSLT
+403 GSSGIVVDGNLT
-415 IESGTI
+415 IKSGTI
-421 EATAKAGSNSA
+421 EATADAGRNSA
-432 PDSGAILVGTTGTL
+432 PFSGAIVVGRKGTL
-446 NINGGSVTAAGTG
+446 NISGGSVTAAGTG
-459 KKGVYVRGNFQ
+459 KNGMFVRGNFQ
-470 MTGGSLTVT
+470 MAGGSLTVT
-479 GSGEPGIENVGS
+479 GSGKPGIENEGN
-491 FELSDGTISTKSNS
+491 FKLSGGTISTKSNS
-505 GGIGFLQGRGS
+505 DGIGFLQGRGS
-516 ATIKAKELNTDR
+516 VTIEANELITDR
-528 LYINGDG
+528 LYITGNS
-535 SFTVAK
+535 SFTVAS
-541 GGKVTSGSTT
+541 GGKVTSGST
-551 INSGTLTNA
+551 IIDSGTLTNE
-560 GEFVSNGPFEKGKYG
+560 GEFVSNGPFEKGEG
-575 TFNNTGT
+575 GRFNNNGI
-582 ISGSGSLPDDAK
+582 ISGTGSLPDGVK
-594 QTPDEIKDYTKKIS
+594 QIPDNITVYKAEISADYC
-608 KDYYK
+608 D
-613 NMSIDVPN
+613 NMSINVQN
-621 LAAIQKPANAGNLQ
+621 LAAIQEPVRAGKLQ
-635 YELVEDTGSD
+635 YELAEYTGSD
-645 KGAGTID
+645 KGVGTID
-652 KETGRLKVTKAGVFK
+652 KETGQLKVDRAGVFK

-672 QESGFYKEGENP
+672 QASGFYKAGEKP

-696 PDSWN
+696 PASWN
-701 LTVTAASGIY
+701 LIVTATSGIY

-723 TTGIPDGARYEY
+723 TTDIPDGARYEY
-735 QLKNT
+735 QLKST
-740 NRTDDLQEEQWKSE
+740 NSTDDLQEDKWESK

-773 VDNYESKIFCSDNQ
+773 VNNYESKVFCSDNR
-787 TDITKRRFLDT
+787 TSITERRFADT
-798 KVTLEPQTVI
+798 KVTLEPENVI
-808 YNGQSWSPEIKVV
+808 YNGQSWNPEIKVV
-821 ENWQGASGAEVD
+821 ENWQGASGDEVN
-833 KADYTIQYWTYW
+833 KADYTIKYWTYW
-845 TGTGNSEVTERKD
+845 TGTDNSIVTERKD
-858 AGTYTVHLIGQEN
+858 AGTYTVYLMGLGN
-871 YTNES
+871 YTDELNT
-876 NGAIL
+876 AIF
-881 TIDKCKLNARITGD
+881 TIDKCKLNARIIGG
-895 SFDKVYDGTTDITEE
+895 SFDKVYDGTTDIREE

-915 QLYSDSGIPDSQ
+915 QLYSDSGTPDSQ

-934 NLAYQSADVGEHD
+934 NLAYQSADVGEHN

-966 ENSASVKGSIIA
+966 ENSTSIKGNIVA

-997 QKPQILASVET
+997 QKPQIHASVET

-1048 SMDNFNDAV
+1048 SMANFNDAV
-1057 KTVDVTVQQASSNSG
+1057 KTVNVTVQKVSSSSG
-1072 SHSGGGKDS
+1072 SHSGGG
-1081 GGKDSSGKGSSGK
+1081 GK

-1174 FGADGYLSTGW
+1174 FGAEGYLSTGW
-1185 LYDTLY
+1185 IYDTLY

-1213 WYYLNPSHDG
+1213 WYYLNSNQDG

-1230 NRRTPDG
+1230 KRRTPDG